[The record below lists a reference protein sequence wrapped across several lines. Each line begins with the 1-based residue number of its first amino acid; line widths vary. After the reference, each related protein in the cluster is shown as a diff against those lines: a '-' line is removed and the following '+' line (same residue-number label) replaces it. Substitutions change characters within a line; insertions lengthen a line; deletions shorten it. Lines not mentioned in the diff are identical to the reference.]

1 MHGILQIGIITFFCH
16 SLYVVFLRHSSMKAR
31 KSMKKRFVSLLVAL
45 SITLTFLPIGA
56 VAAPTNEI
64 IQGNLKYT
72 VNNYTV
78 NDGGESVTVSGI
90 SESTSEKPTHLTIES
105 SISSNGKN
113 YTVTEIGNW
122 AFEEWNTLTEVTLPH
137 TVEIIGF
144 QAFFNCSNLTN
155 VTIPEG
161 VRKIGQIAFNGCSQ
175 LTSITIPGT
184 IEVMTMAFSG
194 NTALS
199 HVTLTNGISEISSS
213 AFEGCTGLTE
223 VEIPASVNEIRQDA
237 FNGCTNLSDVKY
249 NGHKTDWDKVTVKT
263 GNDTLTSK
271 VQYLCD
277 INFDLDGGTVNGS
290 DTMATQTVY
299 SNEKLGTAKCY
310 QNDQTFKIPI
320 APQKEGYTFLG
331 WYQQDATAPTD
342 PAEYVAS
349 DNVTFTAKWSQ
360 IYDVAFDANAN
371 GDTVT
376 RMPSTQKV
384 PETTTASL
392 PTITPQRTGYDFDG
406 WYTQAEGGTK
416 YTFTEAVSSNITL
429 YAHWNAHSHTVTLEN
444 DENKETNSYDYGS
457 SVSVPTPT
465 KKTGYNFNHWEVT
478 VPDGETAP
486 SLNGP
491 DENGNYSFSMPD
503 YDIIL
508 TAKWTQKDVI
518 DPDVDLKFDA
528 ATGEVTSN
536 NPQVNADDIINR
548 KFYDDKGNE
557 VPGEKLNDRG
567 LPMEPG
573 DYIVKVDVKETE
585 KTAPANQITGN
596 QIKWSYNV
604 PQEEE
609 KVTYTL
615 SLLGGIAK
623 VNGKD
628 TTINDNGDIT
638 IEKGATVEVT
648 FDKSILSDAQTFD
661 QWTIKPASVL
671 NAVDPKAETIT
682 FTMPG
687 ENVII
692 EAMTKDAS
700 IEEEPNIL
708 GTTLIIGTAAAGT
721 AVLAYQTY
729 QLGTEFYLICT
740 LPTGTA
746 IPTNRGELAELVW
759 NNAGKPEPA
768 AVLNANATETD
779 KAITWAVENDLLKA
793 AKNNGETY
801 EATDPVS
808 RTEVIK
814 AWNQVQAFKK

>member
-1 MHGILQIGIITFFCH
+1 
-16 SLYVVFLRHSSMKAR
+16 
-31 KSMKKRFVSLLVAL
+31 MKKRFVSLLVAL

-56 VAAPTNEI
+56 VAAAPIKFTD
-64 IQGNLKYT
+64 GNLKYT
-72 VNNYTV
+72 VNA
-78 NDGGESVTVSGI
+78 DGQSVTVSG
-90 SESTSEKPTHLTIES
+90 TSGSPTQLTIES
-105 SISSNGKN
+105 SISYKDKN
-113 YTVTEIGNW
+113 YTVTKIAMW
-122 AFEEWNTLTEVTLPH
+122 AFNKCNSLTEVTIPN
-137 TVEIIGF
+137 TVIEIDY
-144 QAFFNCSNLTN
+144 QAFYYCPNLKK
-155 VTIPEG
+155 VTIHEG
-161 VRKIGQIAFNGCSQ
+161 VKTIGQTAFIGCTQ
-175 LTSITIPGT
+175 LTSITIPST
-184 IEVMTMAFSG
+184 ITDMDQAFSG

-199 HVTLTNGISEISSS
+199 HVTLTNGISNISNM
-213 AFEGCTGLTE
+213 AFKGCTGLTE
-223 VEIPASVNEIRQDA
+223 IKVPISVEQICPGA
-237 FNGCTNLSDVKY
+237 FNGCTNLKSVLLEKNIKIINVNAFKDCTNLSDVKY
-249 NGHKTDWDKVTVKT
+249 NGYKTDWDKVTVNTT

-277 INFDLDGGTVNGS
+277 INFDLNGGTINGS
-290 DTMATQTVY
+290 GTMDKQTVY
-299 SNEKLGTAKCY
+299 SNEKLGTASV
-310 QNDQTFKIPI
+310 
-320 APQKEGYTFLG
+320 
-331 WYQQDATAPTD
+331 PTT
-342 PAEYVAS
+342 P
-349 DNVTFTAKWSQ
+349 
-360 IYDVAFDANAN
+360 
-371 GDTVT
+371 
-376 RMPSTQKV
+376 
-384 PETTTASL
+384 
-392 PTITPQRTGYDFDG
+392 PQRTGYDFDG

-416 YTFTEAVSSNITL
+416 YTFTEAVSSNIIL

-503 YDIIL
+503 YDITL

-528 ATGEVTSN
+528 VTGEVTSN
-536 NPQVNADDIINR
+536 NTQVNADDIINR

-567 LPMEPG
+567 LPTEPG

-585 KTAPANQITGN
+585 NTAPANQITGN

-604 PQEEE
+604 PQKEE

-628 TTINDNGDIT
+628 ATINDNGDIT

-671 NAVDPKAETIT
+671 NAVEPKAETIT

-729 QLGTEFYLICT
+729 QLGTEFYLICA

-779 KAITWAVENDLLKA
+779 KAIAWAVENDLLKA

>member
-1 MHGILQIGIITFFCH
+1 MRGILQIGIITFFCH
-16 SLYVVFLRHSSMKAR
+16 TFYVVFLRHSSMKAR

-45 SITLTFLPIGA
+45 SITLTFLPMGA
-56 VAAPTNEI
+56 VAAAPNKITKGDLI
-64 IQGNLKYT
+64 YT
-72 VNNYTV
+72 VNA
-78 NDGGESVTVSGI
+78 DGESVTVSG
-90 SESTSEKPTHLTIES
+90 TSRKPTQLTIGS
-105 SISSNGKN
+105 SISDGNGKS
-113 YTVTEIGNW
+113 YTVTKIGMG
-122 AFEEWNTLTEVTLPH
+122 AFNNVRNTLTEVTLPP
-137 TVEIIGF
+137 TLDEIEDS
-144 QAFFNCSNLTN
+144 AFFKCSSLTEI
-155 VTIPEG
+155 TIPEG
-161 VRKIGQIAFNGCSQ
+161 VTKIGANAFYGCSQ
-175 LTSITIPGT
+175 LTSITIPST
-184 IEVMTMAFSG
+184 IKNMDAAFPS
-194 NTALS
+194 NPKLS
-199 HVTLTNGISEISSS
+199 QVTLTNGIYRISSS
-213 AFEGCTGLTE
+213 AFKDCTGLTE
-223 VEIPASVNEIRQDA
+223 IKVPTSVYEICSDA
-237 FNGCTNLSDVKY
+237 FNGCTGLTSVTLEKGINIINSNAFKDCTELNDVKY
-249 NGHKTDWDKVTVKT
+249 NGYKTDWEKVRVNNA

-277 INFDLDGGTVNGS
+277 INFDLDGGTINGS

-310 QNDQTFKIPI
+310 PNDQPFVVPTDPVR
-320 APQKEGYTFLG
+320 EGYTFLG
-331 WYQQDATAPTD
+331 WY
-342 PAEYVAS
+342 
-349 DNVTFTAKWSQ
+349 
-360 IYDVAFDANAN
+360 
-371 GDTVT
+371 
-376 RMPSTQKV
+376 
-384 PETTTASL
+384 
-392 PTITPQRTGYDFDG
+392 
-406 WYTQAEGGTK
+406 TQAEGGIK

-528 ATGEVTSN
+528 VTGEVTSN

-567 LPMEPG
+567 LPTEPG

-585 KTAPANQITGN
+585 NTAPANQVTGN

-604 PQEEE
+604 PQKEE

-671 NAVDPKAETIT
+671 NAVEPKAETIT

-729 QLGTEFYLICT
+729 QLGTEFYLICA

-746 IPTNRGELAELVW
+746 IPTNRGELAALVW

-779 KAITWAVENDLLKA
+779 KAIAWAVENDLLKA
-793 AKNNGETY
+793 AKSNGETY

>member
-1 MHGILQIGIITFFCH
+1 
-16 SLYVVFLRHSSMKAR
+16 
-31 KSMKKRFVSLLVAL
+31 MKKRFVSLLVAL

-56 VAAPTNEI
+56 VAAAPI
-64 IQGNLKYT
+64 KIGNLKYT
-72 VNNYTV
+72 VNA
-78 NDGGESVTVSGI
+78 DGKSVTVSG
-90 SESTSEKPTHLTIES
+90 TLRNPRHLTIES
-105 SISSNGKN
+105 SISYKDKN
-113 YTVTEIGNW
+113 YTVTKIGMG
-122 AFEEWNTLTEVTLPH
+122 AFNSTLEEVTLPP
-137 TVEIIGF
+137 TLDEIEDS
-144 QAFFNCSNLTN
+144 AFFKCSSLTEI
-155 VTIPEG
+155 TIPEG
-161 VRKIGQIAFNGCSQ
+161 VTKIGTNAFYGCSQ
-175 LTSITIPGT
+175 LTSITIPRT
-184 IEVMTMAFSG
+184 IKNMDAAFPS
-194 NTALS
+194 NPKLS
-199 HVTLTNGISEISSS
+199 QVTLTNGIYGISSS
-213 AFEGCTGLTE
+213 AFKDCTGLTE
-223 VEIPASVNEIRQDA
+223 IKVPTSVYEICSDA
-237 FNGCTNLSDVKY
+237 FNGCTGLTSVTLEKGINIINRNAFKDCTNLNDVKY
-249 NGHKTDWDKVTVKT
+249 NGHKTDWENVRVNIA

-277 INFDLDGGTVNGS
+277 INFDLNGGTINGS
-290 DTMATQTVY
+290 NTVNKQTVY

-310 QNDQTFKIPI
+310 PNGQPFVVPSDPVR
-320 APQKEGYTFLG
+320 EGYTFL
-331 WYQQDATAPTD
+331 
-342 PAEYVAS
+342 
-349 DNVTFTAKWSQ
+349 
-360 IYDVAFDANAN
+360 
-371 GDTVT
+371 
-376 RMPSTQKV
+376 
-384 PETTTASL
+384 
-392 PTITPQRTGYDFDG
+392 G

-416 YTFTEAVSSNITL
+416 YTFTEAVSSNIIL

-503 YDIIL
+503 YDITL

-567 LPMEPG
+567 LPTEPG

-585 KTAPANQITGN
+585 KTAPANQVTGN

-604 PQEEE
+604 PQKEE

-661 QWTIKPASVL
+661 QWTIKPVSVL

-729 QLGTEFYLICT
+729 QLGTEFYLICA

-779 KAITWAVENDLLKA
+779 KAIAWAVENDLLKA

>member
-1 MHGILQIGIITFFCH
+1 
-16 SLYVVFLRHSSMKAR
+16 
-31 KSMKKRFVSLLVAL
+31 MKKRFVSLLVAL
-45 SITLTFLPIGA
+45 SITLTFLPMGA
-56 VAAPTNEI
+56 VAATRITKE
-64 IQGNLKYT
+64 NLKYT
-72 VNNYTV
+72 VNA
-78 NDGGESVTVSGI
+78 DGQSVTVSG
-90 SESTSEKPTHLTIES
+90 TSGKPTQLTIES
-105 SISSNGKN
+105 SISDKDKN
-113 YTVTEIGNW
+113 YTVTKIATW
-122 AFEEWNTLTEVTLPH
+122 AFNACNTLTEVTLPN
-137 TVEIIGF
+137 TVDEIGY
-144 QAFFNCSNLTN
+144 QAFFKCSNLTK
-155 VTIPEG
+155 VIIPEG
-161 VRKIGQIAFNGCSQ
+161 VTKIGQAAFYGCSQ
-175 LTSITIPGT
+175 LTSITIPST
-184 IEVMTMAFSG
+184 ITNMDTAFSG

-199 HVTLTNGISEISSS
+199 HVTLTNGISKISSN
-213 AFEGCTGLTE
+213 AFERCTGLTE
-223 VEIPASVNEIRQDA
+223 VEIPASVDQICPFA
-237 FNGCTNLSDVKY
+237 FNGCTNLKRVLLEKNIKTINVNAFKDCTNLSDVKY
-249 NGHKTDWDKVTVKT
+249 NGYKTDWDKVTVNTT

-290 DTMATQTVY
+290 NTVDKQTVY

-310 QNDQTFKIPI
+310 PNDQPFVVPTDPVR
-320 APQKEGYTFLG
+320 EGYTFL
-331 WYQQDATAPTD
+331 
-342 PAEYVAS
+342 
-349 DNVTFTAKWSQ
+349 
-360 IYDVAFDANAN
+360 
-371 GDTVT
+371 
-376 RMPSTQKV
+376 
-384 PETTTASL
+384 
-392 PTITPQRTGYDFDG
+392 G

-444 DENKETNSYDYGS
+444 DENKKTNSYDYGS

-503 YDIIL
+503 YDITL

-528 ATGEVTSN
+528 VTGEVTSN
-536 NPQVNADDIINR
+536 NTQVNADDIINR
-548 KFYDDKGNE
+548 KFYDDKGKE

-567 LPMEPG
+567 LPTEPG

-585 KTAPANQITGN
+585 NTAPANQITGN

-604 PQEEE
+604 PQKEE

-628 TTINDNGDIT
+628 ATINDNGDIT

-648 FDKSILSDAQTFD
+648 FDNSILTDAQTID

-671 NAVDPKAETIT
+671 NAVEPKAETIT

-729 QLGTEFYLICT
+729 QLGTEFYLICA

-746 IPTNRGELAELVW
+746 IPTNRGELAALVW

-779 KAITWAVENDLLKA
+779 KAIAWAVENDLLKA
-793 AKNNGETY
+793 AKSNGETY

>member
-1 MHGILQIGIITFFCH
+1 MRGILQIGIITFFCH
-16 SLYVVFLRHSSMKAR
+16 SLYVVFLRHQSMKAG

-56 VAAPTNEI
+56 VAATPI
-64 IQGNLKYT
+64 RIGNLKYT
-72 VNNYTV
+72 VNA
-78 NDGGESVTVSGI
+78 DGESVTVSG
-90 SESTSEKPTHLTIES
+90 TSGNPTQLNIES
-105 SISSNGKN
+105 SISSNGRN
-113 YTVTEIGNW
+113 YTVTEIATW
-122 AFEEWNTLTEVTLPH
+122 AFNKCNTLTEVTLPN
-137 TVEIIGF
+137 TVDEIGY

-161 VRKIGQIAFNGCSQ
+161 VTKIGQAAFYGCSQ
-175 LTSITIPGT
+175 LTSITIPST
-184 IEVMTMAFSG
+184 ITDMDTAFSG

-199 HVTLTNGISEISSS
+199 QVTLTNGIPKISSH
-213 AFEGCTGLTE
+213 AFERCTELREIKVPISVDEICPFAFNGCTGLT
-223 VEIPASVNEIRQDA
+223 SVTLEKGINIINSNA
-237 FNGCTNLSDVKY
+237 FKDCTELNDVKY
-249 NGHKTDWDKVTVKT
+249 NGYKTDWEKVRVNNA

-277 INFDLDGGTVNGS
+277 INFDLNGGTINGS

-310 QNDQTFKIPI
+310 PNGQPFVVPSDPVR
-320 APQKEGYTFLG
+320 EGYTFL
-331 WYQQDATAPTD
+331 
-342 PAEYVAS
+342 
-349 DNVTFTAKWSQ
+349 
-360 IYDVAFDANAN
+360 
-371 GDTVT
+371 
-376 RMPSTQKV
+376 
-384 PETTTASL
+384 
-392 PTITPQRTGYDFDG
+392 G

-416 YTFTEAVSSNITL
+416 YTFTEAVSSNIIL

-503 YDIIL
+503 YDITL

-528 ATGEVTSN
+528 VTGEVTSN
-536 NPQVNADDIINR
+536 TANINADDIINK
-548 KFYDDKGNE
+548 KFYDEKGNE
-557 VPGEKLNDRG
+557 VPSEKLNDRG
-567 LPMEPG
+567 LPTEPG

-585 KTAPANQITGN
+585 NTAPANQVTGN

-604 PQEEE
+604 PQKEE

-729 QLGTEFYLICT
+729 QLGTEFYLICA
-740 LPTGTA
+740 LPTDTA

-779 KAITWAVENDLLKA
+779 KAIAWAVENDLLKA

>member
-1 MHGILQIGIITFFCH
+1 MPYTIEAAQDGCYPGTTVLVNKFDLHTQKELNAVESVLVTAKTIQWSENPRCAAFDFEHYKAIHRHLFGELYDWAGQVRMVNLSKKGTQFCPVEEIPRV
-16 SLYVVFLRHSSMKAR
+16 SAAIFKRLAQNNLLCGLARNDFIAALVDLYQR
-31 KSMKKRFVSLLVAL
+31 
-45 SITLTFLPIGA
+45 
-56 VAAPTNEI
+56 TNE
-64 IQGNLKYT
+64 LH
-72 VNNYTV
+72 
-78 NDGGESVTVSGI
+78 
-90 SESTSEKPTHLTIES
+90 P
-105 SISSNGKN
+105 
-113 YTVTEIGNW
+113 
-122 AFEEWNTLTEVTLPH
+122 FR
-137 TVEIIGF
+137 
-144 QAFFNCSNLTN
+144 
-155 VTIPEG
+155 EG
-161 VRKIGQIAFNGCSQ
+161 VTKIGQAAFYGCSQ
-175 LTSITIPGT
+175 LTSITIPST
-184 IEVMTMAFSG
+184 ITDMDTAFSG

-199 HVTLTNGISEISSS
+199 QVTLTNGIPKISSH
-213 AFEGCTGLTE
+213 AFERCTELREIKVPISVDEICPFAFNGCTGLT
-223 VEIPASVNEIRQDA
+223 SVTLEKGINIINSNA
-237 FNGCTNLSDVKY
+237 FKDCTELNDVKY
-249 NGHKTDWDKVTVKT
+249 NGYKTDWEKVRVNNA

-277 INFDLDGGTVNGS
+277 INFDLDGGTINGS

-310 QNDQTFKIPI
+310 PNDQPFVVPTDPVR
-320 APQKEGYTFLG
+320 EGYTFLG
-331 WYQQDATAPTD
+331 WY
-342 PAEYVAS
+342 
-349 DNVTFTAKWSQ
+349 
-360 IYDVAFDANAN
+360 
-371 GDTVT
+371 
-376 RMPSTQKV
+376 
-384 PETTTASL
+384 
-392 PTITPQRTGYDFDG
+392 
-406 WYTQAEGGTK
+406 TQAEGGIK

-528 ATGEVTSN
+528 VTGEVTSN
-536 NPQVNADDIINR
+536 NAKVNADDIINK

-567 LPMEPG
+567 LPTEPG

-585 KTAPANQITGN
+585 NTAPANQVTGN

-604 PQEEE
+604 PQKEE

-729 QLGTEFYLICT
+729 QLGTEFYLICA

-779 KAITWAVENDLLKA
+779 KAIAWAVENDLLKA

>member
-1 MHGILQIGIITFFCH
+1 
-16 SLYVVFLRHSSMKAR
+16 
-31 KSMKKRFVSLLVAL
+31 MKKRFVSLLVAL
-45 SITLTFLPIGA
+45 SITLTFLPMGA
-56 VAAPTNEI
+56 VAATKI
-64 IQGNLKYT
+64 TKGNLKYT
-72 VNNYTV
+72 VNA
-78 NDGGESVTVSGI
+78 DGKSVTVSG
-90 SESTSEKPTHLTIES
+90 TSGKPTQLTIES
-105 SISSNGKN
+105 SISYKDKN
-113 YTVTEIGNW
+113 YTVTKIATW
-122 AFEEWNTLTEVTLPH
+122 AFNACNTLTEVTLPN
-137 TVEIIGF
+137 TVDEIGY
-144 QAFFNCSNLTN
+144 QAFFKCSNLTK
-155 VTIPEG
+155 VIIPEG
-161 VRKIGQIAFNGCSQ
+161 VTKIGQAAFYGCSQ

-184 IEVMTMAFSG
+184 VTEMDSAFSG
-194 NTALS
+194 STALS
-199 HVTLTNGISEISSS
+199 QVTLTNGIPKISSH
-213 AFEGCTGLTE
+213 AFERCTELR
-223 VEIPASVNEIRQDA
+223 EIKVPISVDEICPFA
-237 FNGCTNLSDVKY
+237 FNGCTSLKSVLLEKNIKTINVNAFKDCTNLSDVKY
-249 NGHKTDWDKVTVKT
+249 NGYKTDWDRVTVNTT

-277 INFDLDGGTVNGS
+277 ITFDLNGGTINGS
-290 DTMATQTVY
+290 GTMDKQTVY
-299 SNEKLGTAKCY
+299 SNEKLGTASV
-310 QNDQTFKIPI
+310 
-320 APQKEGYTFLG
+320 
-331 WYQQDATAPTD
+331 PTT
-342 PAEYVAS
+342 P
-349 DNVTFTAKWSQ
+349 
-360 IYDVAFDANAN
+360 
-371 GDTVT
+371 
-376 RMPSTQKV
+376 
-384 PETTTASL
+384 
-392 PTITPQRTGYDFDG
+392 PQRTGYTFLG

-444 DENKETNSYDYGS
+444 DENKKTNSYDYGS

-503 YDIIL
+503 YDITL

-528 ATGEVTSN
+528 VTGEVTSN
-536 NPQVNADDIINR
+536 NTQVNADDIINR

-567 LPMEPG
+567 LPTEPG

-585 KTAPANQITGN
+585 NTAPANQITGN

-604 PQEEE
+604 PQKEE

-628 TTINDNGDIT
+628 ATINDNGDIT

-671 NAVDPKAETIT
+671 NAVEPKAETIT

-729 QLGTEFYLICT
+729 QLGTEFYLICA

-779 KAITWAVENDLLKA
+779 KAIAWAVENDLLKA

-814 AWNQVQAFKK
+814 AWNQVQTFKK

>member
-1 MHGILQIGIITFFCH
+1 
-16 SLYVVFLRHSSMKAR
+16 
-31 KSMKKRFVSLLVAL
+31 MKKRFVSLLVAL
-45 SITLTFLPIGA
+45 SITLTFLPMGA
-56 VAAPTNEI
+56 VAAAPIKFTD
-64 IQGNLKYT
+64 GNLKYK
-72 VNNYTV
+72 VNA
-78 NDGGESVTVSGI
+78 DGQSVTVSG
-90 SESTSEKPTHLTIES
+90 TSGSPTQLTIES
-105 SISSNGKN
+105 SISYKDKN
-113 YTVTEIGNW
+113 YTVTKIAMW
-122 AFEEWNTLTEVTLPH
+122 AFNKCNSLTEVTIPN
-137 TVEIIGF
+137 TVIEIDY
-144 QAFFNCSNLTN
+144 QAFYYCPNLKK
-155 VTIPEG
+155 VTIHEG
-161 VRKIGQIAFNGCSQ
+161 VKTIGQTAFIGCTQ
-175 LTSITIPGT
+175 LTSITIPST
-184 IEVMTMAFSG
+184 ITDMDQAFSG

-199 HVTLTNGISEISSS
+199 HVTLTNGISNISSM
-213 AFEGCTGLTE
+213 AFKGCTGLTE
-223 VEIPASVNEIRQDA
+223 IKVPESVGQIGPNA
-237 FNGCTNLSDVKY
+237 FNGCTNLKRVLLEKNIKTININAFKDCTNLSDVKY
-249 NGHKTDWDKVTVKT
+249 NGHKKDWDNVTVNNA

-277 INFDLDGGTVNGS
+277 INFDLNGGTINGS

-299 SNEKLGTAKCY
+299 SNEKLGTAS
-310 QNDQTFKIPI
+310 
-320 APQKEGYTFLG
+320 
-331 WYQQDATAPTD
+331 
-342 PAEYVAS
+342 V
-349 DNVTFTAKWSQ
+349 
-360 IYDVAFDANAN
+360 
-371 GDTVT
+371 
-376 RMPSTQKV
+376 
-384 PETTTASL
+384 

-416 YTFTEAVSSNITL
+416 YTFTEAVSSNIIL
-429 YAHWNAHSHTVTLEN
+429 YAHWNAHSHTVTLKN

-503 YDIIL
+503 YDITL

-536 NPQVNADDIINR
+536 NAKVNADDIINR

-567 LPMEPG
+567 LPTEPG

-585 KTAPANQITGN
+585 NTAPANQITGN
-596 QIKWSYNV
+596 QIKWSYKV
-604 PQEEE
+604 PQKEE

-628 TTINDNGDIT
+628 TTINDNGNIT

-671 NAVDPKAETIT
+671 SAVEPKAETIT

-729 QLGTEFYLICT
+729 QLGTEFYLICA

-779 KAITWAVENDLLKA
+779 KAIAWAVENDLLKA

>member
-1 MHGILQIGIITFFCH
+1 
-16 SLYVVFLRHSSMKAR
+16 
-31 KSMKKRFVSLLVAL
+31 MKKRFVSLLVAL
-45 SITLTFLPIGA
+45 SITLTFLPMGA
-56 VAAPTNEI
+56 VAAAPIKFTD
-64 IQGNLKYT
+64 GNLI
-72 VNNYTV
+72 YTV
-78 NDGGESVTVSGI
+78 NDDGESVTVSG
-90 SESTSEKPTHLTIES
+90 TSGKPRHLTIES
-105 SISSNGKN
+105 SISDKDKN
-113 YTVTEIGNW
+113 YTVTKIAMW
-122 AFEEWNTLTEVTLPH
+122 AFNNARNTLTEVTLPN
-137 TVEIIGF
+137 TVDEIGY
-144 QAFFNCSNLTN
+144 QAFFKCSNLTK
-155 VTIPEG
+155 VIIPEG
-161 VRKIGQIAFNGCSQ
+161 VTKIGQAAFYGCSQ
-175 LTSITIPGT
+175 LTSITIPST
-184 IEVMTMAFSG
+184 ITNMDTAFSG

-199 HVTLTNGISEISSS
+199 HVTLTNGISKISSN
-213 AFEGCTGLTE
+213 AFERCTGLTE
-223 VEIPASVNEIRQDA
+223 VEIPASVDQICPFA
-237 FNGCTNLSDVKY
+237 FNGCTNLKRVLLEKNIKTINVNAFKDCTNLSDVKY
-249 NGHKTDWDKVTVKT
+249 NGYKTDWDKVTVNTT

-277 INFDLDGGTVNGS
+277 INFDLNGGTINGS

-299 SNEKLGTAKCY
+299 SNEKLGTA
-310 QNDQTFKIPI
+310 NV
-320 APQKEGYTFLG
+320 
-331 WYQQDATAPTD
+331 PTT
-342 PAEYVAS
+342 P
-349 DNVTFTAKWSQ
+349 
-360 IYDVAFDANAN
+360 
-371 GDTVT
+371 
-376 RMPSTQKV
+376 
-384 PETTTASL
+384 
-392 PTITPQRTGYDFDG
+392 PQRTGYDFDG

-444 DENKETNSYDYGS
+444 DENKKTNSYDYGS

-503 YDIIL
+503 YDITL

-518 DPDVDLKFDA
+518 DPDVALKFDVV
-528 ATGEVTSN
+528 TGEVTSN
-536 NPQVNADDIINR
+536 NTQVNADDIINR

-567 LPMEPG
+567 LPTEPG

-585 KTAPANQITGN
+585 NTAPANQITGN

-604 PQEEE
+604 PQKEE

-628 TTINDNGDIT
+628 ATINDNGDIT

-671 NAVDPKAETIT
+671 NAVEPKAETIT

-729 QLGTEFYLICT
+729 QLGTEFYLICA

-746 IPTNRGELAELVW
+746 IPTNRGELAALVW

-779 KAITWAVENDLLKA
+779 KAIAWAVENDLLKA
-793 AKNNGETY
+793 AKSNGETY

>member
-16 SLYVVFLRHSSMKAR
+16 SLYVVFLRHQSMKAG

-56 VAAPTNEI
+56 VAAAPI
-64 IQGNLKYT
+64 KIGNLKYT
-72 VNNYTV
+72 VNA
-78 NDGGESVTVSGI
+78 DGKSVTVSG
-90 SESTSEKPTHLTIES
+90 TSRNPKQLTIES
-105 SISSNGKN
+105 SISDGNGN
-113 YTVTEIGNW
+113 SYTVTKIGMG
-122 AFEEWNTLTEVTLPH
+122 AFNSTLEEVTLPP
-137 TVEIIGF
+137 TLDEIEDS
-144 QAFFNCSNLTN
+144 AFFKCSSLTEI
-155 VTIPEG
+155 TIPEG
-161 VRKIGQIAFNGCSQ
+161 VTKIGTNAFYGCSQ
-175 LTSITIPGT
+175 LTSITIPST
-184 IEVMTMAFSG
+184 IKNMDTAFPS
-194 NTALS
+194 NPKLS
-199 HVTLTNGISEISSS
+199 QVTLTNGIYRISSS
-213 AFEGCTGLTE
+213 AFKDCTGLTE
-223 VEIPASVNEIRQDA
+223 IKIPTSVYEICSDA
-237 FNGCTNLSDVKY
+237 FNGCTGLTSVTLEKGINIINRNAFKDCTKLNDVKY
-249 NGHKTDWDKVTVKT
+249 NGHKTDWENVRVNIA
-263 GNDTLTSK
+263 GNDTLTSR

-277 INFDLDGGTVNGS
+277 INFDLNGGTINGS
-290 DTMATQTVY
+290 NTVNKQTVY

-310 QNDQTFKIPI
+310 PNGQPFVVPSDPVR
-320 APQKEGYTFLG
+320 EGYTFL
-331 WYQQDATAPTD
+331 
-342 PAEYVAS
+342 
-349 DNVTFTAKWSQ
+349 
-360 IYDVAFDANAN
+360 
-371 GDTVT
+371 
-376 RMPSTQKV
+376 
-384 PETTTASL
+384 
-392 PTITPQRTGYDFDG
+392 G

-503 YDIIL
+503 YDITL

-536 NPQVNADDIINR
+536 NTKVNADDIINR

-567 LPMEPG
+567 LPTEPG

-585 KTAPANQITGN
+585 KTAPANQVTGN

-729 QLGTEFYLICT
+729 QLGTEFYLICA

-779 KAITWAVENDLLKA
+779 KAIAWAVENDLLKA

-801 EATDPVS
+801 EATDPVN

>member
-16 SLYVVFLRHSSMKAR
+16 SLYVVFLRHQSMKAG

-56 VAAPTNEI
+56 VAATPI
-64 IQGNLKYT
+64 RIGNLKYT
-72 VNNYTV
+72 VNA
-78 NDGGESVTVSGI
+78 DGESVTVSG
-90 SESTSEKPTHLTIES
+90 TSGNPTQLNIES
-105 SISSNGKN
+105 SISSNGRN
-113 YTVTEIGNW
+113 YTVTEIATW
-122 AFEEWNTLTEVTLPH
+122 AFNKCNTLTEVTLPN
-137 TVEIIGF
+137 TVDEIGY

-161 VRKIGQIAFNGCSQ
+161 VTKIGQAAFYGCSQ
-175 LTSITIPGT
+175 LTSITIPST
-184 IEVMTMAFSG
+184 ITDMDTAFSG

-199 HVTLTNGISEISSS
+199 QVTLTNGIPKISSH
-213 AFEGCTGLTE
+213 AFERCTELREIKVPISVDEICPFAFNGCTGLT
-223 VEIPASVNEIRQDA
+223 SVTLEKGINIINSNA
-237 FNGCTNLSDVKY
+237 FKDCTELNDVKY
-249 NGHKTDWDKVTVKT
+249 NGYKTDWEKVRVNNA

-277 INFDLDGGTVNGS
+277 INFDLDGGTINGS

-310 QNDQTFKIPI
+310 PNDQPFVVPTDPVR
-320 APQKEGYTFLG
+320 EGYTFL
-331 WYQQDATAPTD
+331 
-342 PAEYVAS
+342 S
-349 DNVTFTAKWSQ
+349 
-360 IYDVAFDANAN
+360 
-371 GDTVT
+371 
-376 RMPSTQKV
+376 
-384 PETTTASL
+384 
-392 PTITPQRTGYDFDG
+392 
-406 WYTQAEGGTK
+406 WYTQAEGGIK

-528 ATGEVTSN
+528 VTGEVTSN
-536 NPQVNADDIINR
+536 NAKVNADDIINK

-567 LPMEPG
+567 LPTEPG

-585 KTAPANQITGN
+585 NTAPANQVTGN

-604 PQEEE
+604 PQKEE

-729 QLGTEFYLICT
+729 QLGTEFYLICA

-779 KAITWAVENDLLKA
+779 KAIAWAVENDLLKA

>member
-1 MHGILQIGIITFFCH
+1 
-16 SLYVVFLRHSSMKAR
+16 
-31 KSMKKRFVSLLVAL
+31 MKKRFVSLLVAL

-56 VAAPTNEI
+56 VAATPNKFTDD
-64 IQGNLKYT
+64 NLKYK
-72 VNNYTV
+72 VNV
-78 NDGGESVTVSGI
+78 DGESVTVSG
-90 SESTSEKPTHLTIES
+90 TSRIKPTRLNIES
-105 SISSNGKN
+105 SISDGNGKS
-113 YTVTEIGNW
+113 YTVTKIGEW
-122 AFEEWNTLTEVTLPH
+122 AFNKCNSLTEVTIPN
-137 TVEIIGF
+137 TVIEIDH
-144 QAFFNCSNLTN
+144 QAFFYCSNLKK
-155 VTIPEG
+155 VTIHEG
-161 VRKIGQIAFNGCSQ
+161 VKTIGPTAFIGCTQ

-184 IEVMTMAFSG
+184 VTKMDSAFSG
-194 NTALS
+194 STALS
-199 HVTLTNGISEISSS
+199 QVTLTNGIPKISSNAFSGCTSLTQVKIPASVDEVCPS
-213 AFEGCTGLTE
+213 AFDGCTGLT
-223 VEIPASVNEIRQDA
+223 SVTLEKGIRIINIYA
-237 FNGCTNLSDVKY
+237 FNNCSKLTDVKY
-249 NGHKTDWDKVTVKT
+249 NGYKADWDKVTVNKT
-263 GNDTLTSK
+263 GNDTLTRK

-277 INFDLDGGTVNGS
+277 INFDLNGGTINGS
-290 DTMATQTVY
+290 DTMETQTVY

-310 QNDQTFKIPI
+310 PNDQPFVVPTDPVR
-320 APQKEGYTFLG
+320 EGYTFL
-331 WYQQDATAPTD
+331 
-342 PAEYVAS
+342 
-349 DNVTFTAKWSQ
+349 
-360 IYDVAFDANAN
+360 
-371 GDTVT
+371 
-376 RMPSTQKV
+376 
-384 PETTTASL
+384 
-392 PTITPQRTGYDFDG
+392 G

-416 YTFTEAVSSNITL
+416 YTFTEAVSNNITL
-429 YAHWNAHSHTVTLEN
+429 YAHWDAHSHTVTLEN

-503 YDIIL
+503 YDITL

-536 NPQVNADDIINR
+536 STQVNADDIINR

-567 LPMEPG
+567 LPTEPG

-585 KTAPANQITGN
+585 NTAPANQVTGN

-604 PQEEE
+604 PQKEE

-729 QLGTEFYLICT
+729 QLGTEFYLICA

-779 KAITWAVENDLLKA
+779 KAIAWAVENDLLKA

-814 AWNQVQAFKK
+814 AWNQVHAFKK

>member
-1 MHGILQIGIITFFCH
+1 
-16 SLYVVFLRHSSMKAR
+16 
-31 KSMKKRFVSLLVAL
+31 MKKRFVSLLVAL

-56 VAAPTNEI
+56 VAAAPIKFTN
-64 IQGNLKYT
+64 GNLKYT
-72 VNNYTV
+72 VNA
-78 NDGGESVTVSGI
+78 DGESVTVSG
-90 SESTSEKPTHLTIES
+90 TLRNPTQLNIES
-105 SISSNGKN
+105 SILYNGTN
-113 YTVTEIGNW
+113 YTVTKIATW
-122 AFEEWNTLTEVTLPH
+122 AFYDARNTLTEVTLPN
-137 TVEIIGF
+137 TVDEIGY
-144 QAFFNCSNLTN
+144 QAFFKCSNLTN

-161 VRKIGQIAFNGCSQ
+161 VKKIGQAAFYGCSQ
-175 LTSITIPGT
+175 LTSITIPST
-184 IEVMTMAFSG
+184 ITDMDTAFSG

-199 HVTLTNGISEISSS
+199 HVTLTNGISKISSN
-213 AFEGCTGLTE
+213 AFERCTGLTE
-223 VEIPASVNEIRQDA
+223 VEIPASVDQICPFA
-237 FNGCTNLSDVKY
+237 FNGCTNLKRVLLEKNIKTINVNAFKDCTNLSDVKY
-249 NGHKTDWDKVTVKT
+249 NGYKTDWDRVTVNTT

-277 INFDLDGGTVNGS
+277 INFDLNGGTINGS

-299 SNEKLGTAKCY
+299 SNEKLGTA
-310 QNDQTFKIPI
+310 NV
-320 APQKEGYTFLG
+320 
-331 WYQQDATAPTD
+331 PTT
-342 PAEYVAS
+342 P
-349 DNVTFTAKWSQ
+349 
-360 IYDVAFDANAN
+360 
-371 GDTVT
+371 
-376 RMPSTQKV
+376 
-384 PETTTASL
+384 
-392 PTITPQRTGYDFDG
+392 PQRTGYDFDG

-416 YTFTEAVSSNITL
+416 YTFTEAVSSNIIL

-444 DENKETNSYDYGS
+444 DENKKTNSYDYGS

-503 YDIIL
+503 YDITL

-528 ATGEVTSN
+528 VTGEVTSN
-536 NPQVNADDIINR
+536 NTQVNADDIINR

-567 LPMEPG
+567 LPTEPG

-585 KTAPANQITGN
+585 NTAPANQITGN

-604 PQEEE
+604 PQKEE

-628 TTINDNGDIT
+628 ATINDNGDIT

-671 NAVDPKAETIT
+671 NAVEPKAETIT

-729 QLGTEFYLICT
+729 QLGTEFYLICA

-746 IPTNRGELAELVW
+746 IPTNRGELAALVW

-779 KAITWAVENDLLKA
+779 KAIAWAVENDLLKA
-793 AKNNGETY
+793 AKSNGETY

>member
-16 SLYVVFLRHSSMKAR
+16 SLYVVFLRHQSMKAG

-56 VAAPTNEI
+56 VAATPNKFTDE
-64 IQGNLKYT
+64 NLKYK
-72 VNNYTV
+72 VNA
-78 NDGGESVTVSGI
+78 DGESVTVSG
-90 SESTSEKPTHLTIES
+90 TSRIKPTRLNIES
-105 SISSNGKN
+105 SISDGNGKS
-113 YTVTEIGNW
+113 YTVTKIGEW
-122 AFEEWNTLTEVTLPH
+122 AFNKCNSLTEVTIPN
-137 TVEIIGF
+137 TVIEIDH
-144 QAFFNCSNLTN
+144 QAFFYCSNLKK
-155 VTIPEG
+155 VTIHEG
-161 VRKIGQIAFNGCSQ
+161 VKTIGPTAFIGCTQ

-184 IEVMTMAFSG
+184 VTKMDSAFSG
-194 NTALS
+194 STALS
-199 HVTLTNGISEISSS
+199 QVTLTNGIPKISSNAFSGCTSLTQVKIPASVDEVCPS
-213 AFEGCTGLTE
+213 AFDGCTGLT
-223 VEIPASVNEIRQDA
+223 SVTLEKGIRIINIYA
-237 FNGCTNLSDVKY
+237 FNNCSKLTDVKY
-249 NGHKTDWDKVTVKT
+249 NGYKADWDKVTVNKT
-263 GNDTLTSK
+263 GNDTLTRK

-277 INFDLDGGTVNGS
+277 INFDLNGGTINGS
-290 DTMATQTVY
+290 DTMETQTVY

-310 QNDQTFKIPI
+310 PNDQPFVVPTDPVR
-320 APQKEGYTFLG
+320 EGYTFL
-331 WYQQDATAPTD
+331 
-342 PAEYVAS
+342 
-349 DNVTFTAKWSQ
+349 
-360 IYDVAFDANAN
+360 
-371 GDTVT
+371 
-376 RMPSTQKV
+376 
-384 PETTTASL
+384 
-392 PTITPQRTGYDFDG
+392 G

-444 DENKETNSYDYGS
+444 DENKEMNSYDYGS

-503 YDIIL
+503 YDITL

-528 ATGEVTSN
+528 VTGEVTSN
-536 NPQVNADDIINR
+536 NAKVNADDIINR

-567 LPMEPG
+567 LPTEPG

-585 KTAPANQITGN
+585 KTAPANQVTGN

-628 TTINDNGDIT
+628 TTVNDNGDIT

-729 QLGTEFYLICT
+729 QLGTEFYLICA

-779 KAITWAVENDLLKA
+779 KAIAWAVENDLLKG

>member
-1 MHGILQIGIITFFCH
+1 
-16 SLYVVFLRHSSMKAR
+16 
-31 KSMKKRFVSLLVAL
+31 MKKRFVSLLVAL

-56 VAAPTNEI
+56 VAAAPNKI
-64 IQGNLKYT
+64 PQGNLIYT
-72 VNNYTV
+72 VNA
-78 NDGGESVTVSGI
+78 DGESVTVSG
-90 SESTSEKPTHLTIES
+90 TSGSPTQLTIES
-105 SISSNGKN
+105 SISDKNKN
-113 YTVTEIGNW
+113 YTVTKIAMW
-122 AFEEWNTLTEVTLPH
+122 AFNNARNTLTEVTLPN
-137 TVEIIGF
+137 TVDEIGY
-144 QAFFNCSNLTN
+144 QAFFNCSNLTK
-155 VTIPEG
+155 VIIPEG
-161 VRKIGQIAFNGCSQ
+161 VTKIGQAAFYGCSQ
-175 LTSITIPGT
+175 LTSITIPST
-184 IEVMTMAFSG
+184 ITNMDTAFSG

-199 HVTLTNGISEISSS
+199 HVTLTNGISNISSN
-213 AFEGCTGLTE
+213 AFERCTGLTE
-223 VEIPASVNEIRQDA
+223 VEIPASVDQICPFA
-237 FNGCTNLSDVKY
+237 FNGCTNLKRVLLEKNIKTINVNAFKDCTNLSDVKY
-249 NGHKTDWDKVTVKT
+249 NGYKTDWDKVTVNTT

-290 DTMATQTVY
+290 NTVDKQTVY

-310 QNDQTFKIPI
+310 PNDQPFVVPTDPVR
-320 APQKEGYTFLG
+320 EGYTFL
-331 WYQQDATAPTD
+331 
-342 PAEYVAS
+342 
-349 DNVTFTAKWSQ
+349 
-360 IYDVAFDANAN
+360 
-371 GDTVT
+371 
-376 RMPSTQKV
+376 
-384 PETTTASL
+384 
-392 PTITPQRTGYDFDG
+392 G

-444 DENKETNSYDYGS
+444 DENKKTNSYDYGS

-503 YDIIL
+503 YDITL

-536 NPQVNADDIINR
+536 NAKVNADDIINR

-567 LPMEPG
+567 LPTEPG

-585 KTAPANQITGN
+585 NTAPANQVTGN

-729 QLGTEFYLICT
+729 QLSTEFYLICA

-779 KAITWAVENDLLKA
+779 KAIAWAVENDLLKA

>member
-16 SLYVVFLRHSSMKAR
+16 SLYVVFLRHQSMKAG

-56 VAAPTNEI
+56 VAATPI
-64 IQGNLKYT
+64 RIGNLKYT
-72 VNNYTV
+72 VNA
-78 NDGGESVTVSGI
+78 DGESVTVSG
-90 SESTSEKPTHLTIES
+90 TSGNPTQLNIES
-105 SISSNGKN
+105 SISSNGRN
-113 YTVTEIGNW
+113 YTVTEIATW
-122 AFEEWNTLTEVTLPH
+122 AFNKCNTLTEVTLPN
-137 TVEIIGF
+137 TVDEIGY

-161 VRKIGQIAFNGCSQ
+161 ATKIGQAAFYGCSQ
-175 LTSITIPGT
+175 LTSITIPST
-184 IEVMTMAFSG
+184 ITDMDTAFSG

-199 HVTLTNGISEISSS
+199 QVTLTNGIPKISSH
-213 AFEGCTGLTE
+213 AFERCTELREIKVPISVDEICPFAFNGCTGLT
-223 VEIPASVNEIRQDA
+223 SVTLEKGINIINSNA
-237 FNGCTNLSDVKY
+237 FKDCTELNDVKY
-249 NGHKTDWDKVTVKT
+249 NGYKTDWEKVRVNNA

-277 INFDLDGGTVNGS
+277 INFDLDGGTINGS

-310 QNDQTFKIPI
+310 PNDQPFVVPTDPVR
-320 APQKEGYTFLG
+320 EGYTFLG
-331 WYQQDATAPTD
+331 WY
-342 PAEYVAS
+342 
-349 DNVTFTAKWSQ
+349 
-360 IYDVAFDANAN
+360 
-371 GDTVT
+371 
-376 RMPSTQKV
+376 
-384 PETTTASL
+384 
-392 PTITPQRTGYDFDG
+392 
-406 WYTQAEGGTK
+406 TQAEGGIK

-528 ATGEVTSN
+528 VTGEVTSN
-536 NPQVNADDIINR
+536 NAKVNADDIINK

-567 LPMEPG
+567 LPTEPG

-585 KTAPANQITGN
+585 NTAPANQVTGN

-604 PQEEE
+604 PQKEE

-729 QLGTEFYLICT
+729 QLGTEFYLICA

-779 KAITWAVENDLLKA
+779 KAIAWAVENDLLKA

>member
-1 MHGILQIGIITFFCH
+1 
-16 SLYVVFLRHSSMKAR
+16 
-31 KSMKKRFVSLLVAL
+31 MKKRFISLLVAL

-56 VAAPTNEI
+56 VAATKTKI
-64 IQGNLKYT
+64 TQGNLKYT
-72 VNNYTV
+72 VNA
-78 NDGGESVTVSGI
+78 DGKSVTVSG
-90 SESTSEKPTHLTIES
+90 TSEKPTQLTIAS
-105 SISSNGKN
+105 SISDNGTT
-113 YTVTEIGNW
+113 YTVTEIGDQV
-122 AFEEWNTLTEVTLPH
+122 FFGCTTLTKVTLPN
-137 TVEIIGF
+137 TVDKIGY
-144 QAFFNCSNLTN
+144 QAFCRCSNLTN

-161 VRKIGQIAFNGCSQ
+161 VTKIGQAAFSGCSQ
-175 LTSITIPGT
+175 LTSITIPST
-184 IEVMTMAFSG
+184 ITNMEWAFSG
-194 NTALS
+194 DTALS
-199 HVTLTNGISEISSS
+199 QVTLTNGIPRISSY
-213 AFEGCTGLTE
+213 AFKDCTGLTEIKVPTSVYEICPNAFDGCTGLT
-223 VEIPASVNEIRQDA
+223 SVTLEKNINIINSNA
-237 FNGCTNLSDVKY
+237 FKDCTKLKDVKY
-249 NGHKTDWDKVTVKT
+249 NGHKTDWEKVRINNA
-263 GNDTLTSK
+263 GNDTLTSR

-277 INFDLDGGTVNGS
+277 ISFDLNGGTVNGS
-290 DTMATQTVY
+290 STVDKQTVY
-299 SNEKLGTAKCY
+299 SKDQLATAKCY
-310 QNDQTFKIPI
+310 QSGQPFVV
-320 APQKEGYTFLG
+320 
-331 WYQQDATAPTD
+331 PTD
-342 PAEYVAS
+342 PVRE
-349 DNVTFTAKWSQ
+349 
-360 IYDVAFDANAN
+360 
-371 GDTVT
+371 
-376 RMPSTQKV
+376 
-384 PETTTASL
+384 
-392 PTITPQRTGYDFDG
+392 GYDFDG

-444 DENKETNSYDYGS
+444 DENKETNSYNYGS

-503 YDIIL
+503 YDITL

-536 NPQVNADDIINR
+536 TANINADDIINK

-567 LPMEPG
+567 LPTEPG

-585 KTAPANQITGN
+585 NTAPANQVTGN

-604 PQEEE
+604 PQKEE

-628 TTINDNGDIT
+628 TTINDHGDIT
-638 IEKGATVEVT
+638 IEKDATVEVT

-708 GTTLIIGTAAAGT
+708 GTTLIIGIAAAGT

-729 QLGTEFYLICT
+729 QLGAEFYLICA

-801 EATDPVS
+801 EATDPVN

>member
-16 SLYVVFLRHSSMKAR
+16 SLYVVFLRHQSMKAG

-56 VAAPTNEI
+56 VAATPI
-64 IQGNLKYT
+64 RIGNLKYT
-72 VNNYTV
+72 VNA
-78 NDGGESVTVSGI
+78 DGESVTVSG
-90 SESTSEKPTHLTIES
+90 TSGNPTQLNIES
-105 SISSNGKN
+105 SISSNGRN
-113 YTVTEIGNW
+113 YTVTEIATW
-122 AFEEWNTLTEVTLPH
+122 AFNKCNTLTEVTLPN
-137 TVEIIGF
+137 TVDEIGY

-161 VRKIGQIAFNGCSQ
+161 VTKIGQAAFYGCSQ
-175 LTSITIPGT
+175 LTSITIPST
-184 IEVMTMAFSG
+184 ITDMDTAFSG

-199 HVTLTNGISEISSS
+199 QVTLTNGIPKISSH
-213 AFEGCTGLTE
+213 AFERCTELREIKVPISVDEICPFAFNGCTGLT
-223 VEIPASVNEIRQDA
+223 SVTLEKGINIINSNA
-237 FNGCTNLSDVKY
+237 FKDCTELNDVKY
-249 NGHKTDWDKVTVKT
+249 NGYKTDWEKVRVNNA

-277 INFDLDGGTVNGS
+277 INFDLDGGTINGS

-310 QNDQTFKIPI
+310 PNDQPFVVPTDPVR
-320 APQKEGYTFLG
+320 EGYTFLG
-331 WYQQDATAPTD
+331 WY
-342 PAEYVAS
+342 
-349 DNVTFTAKWSQ
+349 
-360 IYDVAFDANAN
+360 
-371 GDTVT
+371 
-376 RMPSTQKV
+376 
-384 PETTTASL
+384 
-392 PTITPQRTGYDFDG
+392 
-406 WYTQAEGGTK
+406 TQAEGGIK

-503 YDIIL
+503 YDITL

-528 ATGEVTSN
+528 VTGEVTSN
-536 NPQVNADDIINR
+536 STQVNADDIINR

-567 LPMEPG
+567 LPTEPG

-585 KTAPANQITGN
+585 NTAPANQVTGN

-604 PQEEE
+604 PQKEE

-628 TTINDNGDIT
+628 TTVNDNGDIT

-729 QLGTEFYLICT
+729 QLGTEFYLICA

>member
-16 SLYVVFLRHSSMKAR
+16 SLYVVFLRHQSMKAG

-56 VAAPTNEI
+56 VAAAPIKFTDR
-64 IQGNLKYT
+64 NLKYT
-72 VNNYTV
+72 VNA
-78 NDGGESVTVSGI
+78 DGESVTVSG
-90 SESTSEKPTHLTIES
+90 TSGKPKQLTIES
-105 SISSNGKN
+105 SISDGNGKS
-113 YTVTEIGNW
+113 YTVTKIGMG
-122 AFEEWNTLTEVTLPH
+122 AFNSTLEEVTLPP
-137 TVEIIGF
+137 TLDEIEDS
-144 QAFFNCSNLTN
+144 AFFKCSSLTEI
-155 VTIPEG
+155 TIPEG
-161 VRKIGQIAFNGCSQ
+161 VTKIGTNAFYGCSQ
-175 LTSITIPGT
+175 LTSITIPST
-184 IEVMTMAFSG
+184 IKNMDTAFPS
-194 NTALS
+194 NPKLS
-199 HVTLTNGISEISSS
+199 QVTLTNGIYRISSS
-213 AFEGCTGLTE
+213 AFKDCTGLTE
-223 VEIPASVNEIRQDA
+223 IKIPTSVYEICSDA
-237 FNGCTNLSDVKY
+237 FNGCTGLTSVTLEKGINIINRNAFKDCTNLNDVKY
-249 NGHKTDWDKVTVKT
+249 NGHKTDWENVRVNIA

-277 INFDLDGGTVNGS
+277 INFDLNGGTINGS
-290 DTMATQTVY
+290 NTVNKQTVY

-310 QNDQTFKIPI
+310 PNGQPFVVPSDPVR
-320 APQKEGYTFLG
+320 EGYTFL
-331 WYQQDATAPTD
+331 
-342 PAEYVAS
+342 
-349 DNVTFTAKWSQ
+349 
-360 IYDVAFDANAN
+360 
-371 GDTVT
+371 
-376 RMPSTQKV
+376 
-384 PETTTASL
+384 
-392 PTITPQRTGYDFDG
+392 G

-416 YTFTEAVSSNITL
+416 YTFTEAVSSNIIL

-444 DENKETNSYDYGS
+444 DENKETNSYDYDS

-567 LPMEPG
+567 LPTEPG

-585 KTAPANQITGN
+585 NTAPANQVTGN

-604 PQEEE
+604 PQKEE

-628 TTINDNGDIT
+628 TTINGNGDIT

-648 FDKSILSDAQTFD
+648 FDNSILSDAQTFD

-671 NAVDPKAETIT
+671 NAVEPKAETIT

-729 QLGTEFYLICT
+729 QLGTEFYLICA

-779 KAITWAVENDLLKA
+779 KAIAWAVENDLLKA

-801 EATDPVS
+801 EATDPVN

>member
-1 MHGILQIGIITFFCH
+1 
-16 SLYVVFLRHSSMKAR
+16 
-31 KSMKKRFVSLLVAL
+31 MKKRFVSLLVAL
-45 SITLTFLPIGA
+45 SITLTFLPMGA
-56 VAAPTNEI
+56 VAATKI
-64 IQGNLKYT
+64 TQGNLIYR
-72 VNNYTV
+72 VNA
-78 NDGGESVTVSGI
+78 DGESVTVSG
-90 SESTSEKPTHLTIES
+90 TSGSPTQLTIES
-105 SISSNGKN
+105 SISDKGKN
-113 YTVTEIGNW
+113 YTVTKIAMW
-122 AFEEWNTLTEVTLPH
+122 AFNNARNTLTEVTLPN
-137 TVEIIGF
+137 TVDEIGS
-144 QAFFNCSNLTN
+144 QAFFNCSNLTK
-155 VTIPEG
+155 VIIPEG
-161 VRKIGQIAFNGCSQ
+161 VRKIGQAAFYGCSQ
-175 LTSITIPGT
+175 LTSITIPST
-184 IEVMTMAFSG
+184 ITNMDTAFSG

-199 HVTLTNGISEISSS
+199 HVTLTNGISKISSS
-213 AFEGCTGLTE
+213 AFKGCTGLTE
-223 VEIPASVNEIRQDA
+223 IKVPISMNEICSDA
-237 FNGCTNLSDVKY
+237 FNGCTSLKSVLLEKNINIINSNAFKDCTELNDVKY
-249 NGHKTDWDKVTVKT
+249 NGYKTDWEKVRVNNA

-277 INFDLDGGTVNGS
+277 INFDLNGGTINGS
-290 DTMATQTVY
+290 GTMDKQTVY
-299 SNEKLGTAKCY
+299 SNEKLGTAS
-310 QNDQTFKIPI
+310 
-320 APQKEGYTFLG
+320 
-331 WYQQDATAPTD
+331 
-342 PAEYVAS
+342 V
-349 DNVTFTAKWSQ
+349 
-360 IYDVAFDANAN
+360 
-371 GDTVT
+371 
-376 RMPSTQKV
+376 
-384 PETTTASL
+384 

-416 YTFTEAVSSNITL
+416 YTFTEAVSSNIIL

-444 DENKETNSYDYGS
+444 NENKKTNSYDYGS

-503 YDIIL
+503 YDITL

-528 ATGEVTSN
+528 VTGEVTSN
-536 NPQVNADDIINR
+536 NTQVNADDIINR

-573 DYIVKVDVKETE
+573 DYIVKVDVKET
-585 KTAPANQITGN
+585 KNTAPANQITGN

-604 PQEEE
+604 PQKEE

-628 TTINDNGDIT
+628 ATINDNGDIT

-671 NAVDPKAETIT
+671 NAVEPKAETIT

-729 QLGTEFYLICT
+729 QLGTEFYLICA

-779 KAITWAVENDLLKA
+779 KAIAWAVENDLLKA

>member
-16 SLYVVFLRHSSMKAR
+16 SLYVVFLRHSSMKAG

-56 VAAPTNEI
+56 VAAAPI
-64 IQGNLKYT
+64 KIGNLKYT
-72 VNNYTV
+72 VNA
-78 NDGGESVTVSGI
+78 DRESVTVSG
-90 SESTSEKPTHLTIES
+90 TSRNPKQLTIES
-105 SISSNGKN
+105 SISDGNGKS
-113 YTVTEIGNW
+113 YTVTKIGMG
-122 AFEEWNTLTEVTLPH
+122 AFNSTLEEVTLPP
-137 TVEIIGF
+137 TLDEIEDS
-144 QAFFNCSNLTN
+144 AFFKCSSLTEI
-155 VTIPEG
+155 TIPEG
-161 VRKIGQIAFNGCSQ
+161 VTKIGTNAFYGCSQ
-175 LTSITIPGT
+175 LTSITIPST
-184 IEVMTMAFSG
+184 IKNMDTAFPS
-194 NTALS
+194 NPKLS
-199 HVTLTNGISEISSS
+199 QVTLTNGIYRISSS
-213 AFEGCTGLTE
+213 AFKDCTGLTE
-223 VEIPASVNEIRQDA
+223 IKIPTSVYEICSDA
-237 FNGCTNLSDVKY
+237 FNGCTGLTSVTLEKGINIINRNAFKDCTKLNDVKY
-249 NGHKTDWDKVTVKT
+249 NGHKTDWENVRVNIA

-277 INFDLDGGTVNGS
+277 INFDLNGGTINGS
-290 DTMATQTVY
+290 STMATQTVY

-310 QNDQTFKIPI
+310 PNDQPFVVPTDPVR
-320 APQKEGYTFLG
+320 EGYTFL
-331 WYQQDATAPTD
+331 
-342 PAEYVAS
+342 
-349 DNVTFTAKWSQ
+349 
-360 IYDVAFDANAN
+360 
-371 GDTVT
+371 
-376 RMPSTQKV
+376 
-384 PETTTASL
+384 
-392 PTITPQRTGYDFDG
+392 G

-444 DENKETNSYDYGS
+444 DENKKTNSYDYGS

-503 YDIIL
+503 YDITL

-528 ATGEVTSN
+528 VTGEVTSN
-536 NPQVNADDIINR
+536 TANINADDIINK
-548 KFYDDKGNE
+548 KFYDEKGNE
-557 VPGEKLNDRG
+557 VPSEKLNDRG
-567 LPMEPG
+567 LPTEPG

-585 KTAPANQITGN
+585 NTAPANQITGN

-638 IEKGATVEVT
+638 IEKDATVEVT

-729 QLGTEFYLICT
+729 QLGTEFYLICV

-779 KAITWAVENDLLKA
+779 KAIAWAVENDLLKA

>member
-1 MHGILQIGIITFFCH
+1 
-16 SLYVVFLRHSSMKAR
+16 
-31 KSMKKRFVSLLVAL
+31 MKKRFVSLLVAL
-45 SITLTFLPIGA
+45 SITLRFLPIGA
-56 VAAPTNEI
+56 VAATPI
-64 IQGNLKYT
+64 RIGNLKYT
-72 VNNYTV
+72 VNA
-78 NDGGESVTVSGI
+78 DGESVTVSG
-90 SESTSEKPTHLTIES
+90 TSGNPTQLNIES
-105 SISSNGKN
+105 SISSNGRN
-113 YTVTEIGNW
+113 YTVTEIATW
-122 AFEEWNTLTEVTLPH
+122 AFNKCNTLTEVTLPN
-137 TVEIIGF
+137 TVDEIGY

-161 VRKIGQIAFNGCSQ
+161 VTKIGQAAFYGCSQ
-175 LTSITIPGT
+175 LTSITIPST
-184 IEVMTMAFSG
+184 ITDMDTAFSG

-199 HVTLTNGISEISSS
+199 QVTLTNGIPKISSH
-213 AFEGCTGLTE
+213 AFERCTELREIKVPISVDEICPFAFNGCTGLT
-223 VEIPASVNEIRQDA
+223 SVTLEKGINIINSNA
-237 FNGCTNLSDVKY
+237 FKDCTELNDVKY
-249 NGHKTDWDKVTVKT
+249 NGYKTDWEKVRVNNA

-277 INFDLDGGTVNGS
+277 INFDLDGGTINGS

-310 QNDQTFKIPI
+310 PNDQPFVVPTDPVR
-320 APQKEGYTFLG
+320 EGYTFLG
-331 WYQQDATAPTD
+331 WY
-342 PAEYVAS
+342 
-349 DNVTFTAKWSQ
+349 
-360 IYDVAFDANAN
+360 
-371 GDTVT
+371 
-376 RMPSTQKV
+376 
-384 PETTTASL
+384 
-392 PTITPQRTGYDFDG
+392 
-406 WYTQAEGGTK
+406 TQAEGGIK

-528 ATGEVTSN
+528 VTGEVTSN
-536 NPQVNADDIINR
+536 NAKVNADDIINK

-567 LPMEPG
+567 LPTEPG

-585 KTAPANQITGN
+585 NTAPANQVTGN

-604 PQEEE
+604 PQKEE

-729 QLGTEFYLICT
+729 QLGTEFYLICA

-779 KAITWAVENDLLKA
+779 KAIAWAVENDLLKA

>member
-1 MHGILQIGIITFFCH
+1 
-16 SLYVVFLRHSSMKAR
+16 
-31 KSMKKRFVSLLVAL
+31 MKKRFVSLLVAL
-45 SITLTFLPIGA
+45 SITLTFLPMGA

-78 NDGGESVTVSGI
+78 NDDGESVTVSGT
-90 SESTSEKPTHLTIES
+90 SESTSEKPTQLNIES

-122 AFEEWNTLTEVTLPH
+122 AFKEWNTLTEVTLPN

-144 QAFFNCSNLTN
+144 QAFFKCSNLTK
-155 VTIPEG
+155 VIIPEG
-161 VRKIGQIAFNGCSQ
+161 VRKIGQAAFYGCSQ
-175 LTSITIPGT
+175 LTSITIPST
-184 IEVMTMAFSG
+184 ITNMDTAFSG

-199 HVTLTNGISEISSS
+199 HVTLTNGISKISSN
-213 AFEGCTGLTE
+213 AFERCTGLTE
-223 VEIPASVNEIRQDA
+223 VEIPASVDQICPFA
-237 FNGCTNLSDVKY
+237 FNGCTNLKRVLLEKNIKTINVNAFKDCTNLSDVKY
-249 NGHKTDWDKVTVKT
+249 NGYKTDWDRVTVNTT

-277 INFDLDGGTVNGS
+277 INFDLNGGTINGS
-290 DTMATQTVY
+290 DTMDKQTVY
-299 SNEKLGTAKCY
+299 SNEKLGTAS
-310 QNDQTFKIPI
+310 
-320 APQKEGYTFLG
+320 
-331 WYQQDATAPTD
+331 
-342 PAEYVAS
+342 V
-349 DNVTFTAKWSQ
+349 
-360 IYDVAFDANAN
+360 
-371 GDTVT
+371 
-376 RMPSTQKV
+376 
-384 PETTTASL
+384 

-503 YDIIL
+503 YDITL

-528 ATGEVTSN
+528 VTGEVTSN
-536 NPQVNADDIINR
+536 NTQVNADDIINR

-567 LPMEPG
+567 LPTEPG

-604 PQEEE
+604 PQKEE

-628 TTINDNGDIT
+628 ATINDNGDIT

-671 NAVDPKAETIT
+671 NAVEPKAETIT

-729 QLGTEFYLICT
+729 QLGTEFYLICA

-779 KAITWAVENDLLKA
+779 KAIAWAVENDLVKA
-793 AKNNGETY
+793 AKSNGETY

>member
-1 MHGILQIGIITFFCH
+1 
-16 SLYVVFLRHSSMKAR
+16 
-31 KSMKKRFVSLLVAL
+31 MKKRFVSLLVAL
-45 SITLTFLPIGA
+45 SVTLTFLPIGA
-56 VAAPTNEI
+56 VAAAPIKFTD
-64 IQGNLKYT
+64 GNLKYK
-72 VNNYTV
+72 VNA
-78 NDGGESVTVSGI
+78 DGQSVTVSG
-90 SESTSEKPTHLTIES
+90 TSGSPTQLTIES
-105 SISSNGKN
+105 SISDGNGKS
-113 YTVTEIGNW
+113 YTVTKIGMG
-122 AFEEWNTLTEVTLPH
+122 AFNNVRNTLTEVTLPP
-137 TVEIIGF
+137 TLDEIEDS
-144 QAFFNCSNLTN
+144 AFFKCSSLTEI
-155 VTIPEG
+155 TIPEG
-161 VRKIGQIAFNGCSQ
+161 VTKIGTNAFYGCSQ
-175 LTSITIPGT
+175 LTSITIPST
-184 IEVMTMAFSG
+184 IKNMDAAFPS
-194 NTALS
+194 NPKLS
-199 HVTLTNGISEISSS
+199 QVTLTNGIYRISSS
-213 AFEGCTGLTE
+213 AFKDCTGLTE
-223 VEIPASVNEIRQDA
+223 IKVPTSVYEICPGA
-237 FNGCTNLSDVKY
+237 FNGCTNLKRVLLEKNIKTINVNAFKDCTNLSDVKY
-249 NGHKTDWDKVTVKT
+249 NGYKTDWDKVTVNTT

-277 INFDLDGGTVNGS
+277 INFDLNGGTINGS
-290 DTMATQTVY
+290 GTMDKQTVY

-310 QNDQTFKIPI
+310 QNDQPFVVPTDPVR
-320 APQKEGYTFLG
+320 EGYTFLG
-331 WYQQDATAPTD
+331 QYQQDATAPTVL
-342 PAEYVAS
+342 AEYVAS
-349 DNVTFTAKWSQ
+349 DNVTFTA
-360 IYDVAFDANAN
+360 N
-371 GDTVT
+371 
-376 RMPSTQKV
+376 
-384 PETTTASL
+384 
-392 PTITPQRTGYDFDG
+392 
-406 WYTQAEGGTK
+406 
-416 YTFTEAVSSNITL
+416 
-429 YAHWNAHSHTVTLEN
+429 
-444 DENKETNSYDYGS
+444 
-457 SVSVPTPT
+457 
-465 KKTGYNFNHWEVT
+465 
-478 VPDGETAP
+478 
-486 SLNGP
+486 
-491 DENGNYSFSMPD
+491 
-503 YDIIL
+503 
-508 TAKWTQKDVI
+508 WTQKDAI

-528 ATGEVTSN
+528 VTGEVTSN
-536 NPQVNADDIINR
+536 NTQVNADDIINR

-567 LPMEPG
+567 LPTEPG

-585 KTAPANQITGN
+585 NTAPANQITGN

-604 PQEEE
+604 PQKEE

-628 TTINDNGDIT
+628 ATINDNGDIT

-648 FDKSILSDAQTFD
+648 FDKSILSDSQTFD

-671 NAVDPKAETIT
+671 NAVEPKAETIT

-729 QLGTEFYLICT
+729 QLGTEFYLICA

-746 IPTNRGELAELVW
+746 IPTTRGELAALVW

-779 KAITWAVENDLLKA
+779 KAIAWAVENDLLKA

>member
-1 MHGILQIGIITFFCH
+1 
-16 SLYVVFLRHSSMKAR
+16 
-31 KSMKKRFVSLLVAL
+31 MKKRFVSLLVAL
-45 SITLTFLPIGA
+45 SVTLTFLPIGA
-56 VAAPTNEI
+56 VAAAPIKFTD
-64 IQGNLKYT
+64 GNLKYK
-72 VNNYTV
+72 VNA
-78 NDGGESVTVSGI
+78 DGQSVTVSG
-90 SESTSEKPTHLTIES
+90 TSGSPTQLTIES
-105 SISSNGKN
+105 SISDGNGKS
-113 YTVTEIGNW
+113 YTVTKIGMG
-122 AFEEWNTLTEVTLPH
+122 AFNNVRNTLTEVTLPP
-137 TVEIIGF
+137 TLDEIEDS
-144 QAFFNCSNLTN
+144 AFFKCSSLTEI
-155 VTIPEG
+155 TIPEG
-161 VRKIGQIAFNGCSQ
+161 VRKIGQNAFNGCSQ
-175 LTSITIPGT
+175 LTSITIPST
-184 IEVMTMAFSG
+184 IENMNTAFSG

-199 HVTLTNGISEISSS
+199 HVTLTNGISEISYS

-223 VEIPASVNEIRQDA
+223 VEIPSSVNKIRQDA

-249 NGHKTDWDKVTVKT
+249 NGHKTDWDKVTVET

-271 VQYLCD
+271 VRYLCD
-277 INFDLDGGTVNGS
+277 INFDLNGGTINGS
-290 DTMATQTVY
+290 GTIDKQTVY
-299 SNEKLGTAKCY
+299 SNEKLGTAS
-310 QNDQTFKIPI
+310 
-320 APQKEGYTFLG
+320 
-331 WYQQDATAPTD
+331 
-342 PAEYVAS
+342 V
-349 DNVTFTAKWSQ
+349 
-360 IYDVAFDANAN
+360 
-371 GDTVT
+371 
-376 RMPSTQKV
+376 
-384 PETTTASL
+384 

-416 YTFTEAVSSNITL
+416 YTFTEAVSSNIIL

-444 DENKETNSYDYGS
+444 DENKKTNSYDYGS

-503 YDIIL
+503 YDITL

-528 ATGEVTSN
+528 VTGEVTSN
-536 NPQVNADDIINR
+536 NTQVNADDIINR

-567 LPMEPG
+567 LPTEPG

-585 KTAPANQITGN
+585 NTAPANQITGN

-604 PQEEE
+604 PQKEE

-628 TTINDNGDIT
+628 ATINDNGDIT

-671 NAVDPKAETIT
+671 NAVEPKAETIT

-729 QLGTEFYLICT
+729 QLGTEFYLICA

-746 IPTNRGELAELVW
+746 IPTNRGELAALVW

-779 KAITWAVENDLLKA
+779 KAIAWAVENDLLKA
-793 AKNNGETY
+793 AKSNGETY

>member
-16 SLYVVFLRHSSMKAR
+16 SLYVVFLRHQSMKAG

-56 VAAPTNEI
+56 VAATPI
-64 IQGNLKYT
+64 RIGNLKYT
-72 VNNYTV
+72 VNA
-78 NDGGESVTVSGI
+78 DGESVTVSG
-90 SESTSEKPTHLTIES
+90 TSGNPTQLNIES
-105 SISSNGKN
+105 SISSNGRN
-113 YTVTEIGNW
+113 YTVTEIATW
-122 AFEEWNTLTEVTLPH
+122 AFNRCNTLTEVTLPN
-137 TVEIIGF
+137 TVDEIGY

-161 VRKIGQIAFNGCSQ
+161 VTKIGQAAFYGCSQ
-175 LTSITIPGT
+175 LTSITIPST
-184 IEVMTMAFSG
+184 ITDMDTAFSG

-199 HVTLTNGISEISSS
+199 QVTLTNGIPKISSH
-213 AFEGCTGLTE
+213 AFERCTELREIKVPISVDEICPFAFNGCTGLT
-223 VEIPASVNEIRQDA
+223 SVTLEKGINIINSNA
-237 FNGCTNLSDVKY
+237 FKDCTELNDVKY
-249 NGHKTDWDKVTVKT
+249 NGYKTDWEKVRVNNA

-277 INFDLDGGTVNGS
+277 INFDLDGGTINGS

-310 QNDQTFKIPI
+310 PNDQPFVVPTDPVR
-320 APQKEGYTFLG
+320 EGYTFLG
-331 WYQQDATAPTD
+331 WY
-342 PAEYVAS
+342 
-349 DNVTFTAKWSQ
+349 
-360 IYDVAFDANAN
+360 
-371 GDTVT
+371 
-376 RMPSTQKV
+376 
-384 PETTTASL
+384 
-392 PTITPQRTGYDFDG
+392 
-406 WYTQAEGGTK
+406 TQAEGGIK

-528 ATGEVTSN
+528 VTGEVTSN
-536 NPQVNADDIINR
+536 NAKVNADDIINK

-567 LPMEPG
+567 LPTEPG

-585 KTAPANQITGN
+585 NTAPANQVTGN

-604 PQEEE
+604 PQKEE

-729 QLGTEFYLICT
+729 QLGTEFYLICA

-779 KAITWAVENDLLKA
+779 KAIAWAVENDLLKA

>member
-1 MHGILQIGIITFFCH
+1 
-16 SLYVVFLRHSSMKAR
+16 
-31 KSMKKRFVSLLVAL
+31 MKKRFVSLLVAL
-45 SITLTFLPIGA
+45 SITLTFLPMGA
-56 VAAPTNEI
+56 VAAAPIKFTD
-64 IQGNLKYT
+64 GNLKYK
-72 VNNYTV
+72 VNA
-78 NDGGESVTVSGI
+78 DGQSVTVSG
-90 SESTSEKPTHLTIES
+90 TSGSPTQLTIES
-105 SISSNGKN
+105 SISYKDKN
-113 YTVTEIGNW
+113 YTVTKIAMW
-122 AFEEWNTLTEVTLPH
+122 AFNKCNSLTEVTIPN
-137 TVEIIGF
+137 TVIEIDY
-144 QAFFNCSNLTN
+144 QAFYYCPNLKK
-155 VTIPEG
+155 VTIHEG
-161 VRKIGQIAFNGCSQ
+161 VKTIGQTAFIGCTQ
-175 LTSITIPGT
+175 LTSITIPST
-184 IEVMTMAFSG
+184 ITNMDTAFSG

-199 HVTLTNGISEISSS
+199 HVTLTNGISNISSM
-213 AFEGCTGLTE
+213 AFKGCTGLTE
-223 VEIPASVNEIRQDA
+223 IKVPESVGQIGPNA
-237 FNGCTNLSDVKY
+237 FNGCTNLKRVLLEKNIKTININAFKDCTNLSDVKY
-249 NGHKTDWDKVTVKT
+249 NGYKTDWDRVTVNTT

-277 INFDLDGGTVNGS
+277 INFDLNGGTINGS

-299 SNEKLGTAKCY
+299 SNEKLGTA
-310 QNDQTFKIPI
+310 NV
-320 APQKEGYTFLG
+320 
-331 WYQQDATAPTD
+331 PTT
-342 PAEYVAS
+342 P
-349 DNVTFTAKWSQ
+349 
-360 IYDVAFDANAN
+360 
-371 GDTVT
+371 
-376 RMPSTQKV
+376 
-384 PETTTASL
+384 
-392 PTITPQRTGYDFDG
+392 PQRTGYDFDG

-416 YTFTEAVSSNITL
+416 YTFTEAVSSNIIL
-429 YAHWNAHSHTVTLEN
+429 YAHWNAHSHTVILEN
-444 DENKETNSYDYGS
+444 DENKKTNSYDYGS

-503 YDIIL
+503 YDITL

-528 ATGEVTSN
+528 VTGEVTSN
-536 NPQVNADDIINR
+536 NTQVNADDIINR

-567 LPMEPG
+567 LPTEPG

-585 KTAPANQITGN
+585 NTAPANQITGN

-604 PQEEE
+604 PQKEE

-628 TTINDNGDIT
+628 ATINDNGDIT

-671 NAVDPKAETIT
+671 NAVEPKAETIT

-729 QLGTEFYLICT
+729 QLGTEFYLICA

-746 IPTNRGELAELVW
+746 IPTTRGELAELVW

-779 KAITWAVENDLLKA
+779 KAIAWAVENDLLKA

>member
-1 MHGILQIGIITFFCH
+1 
-16 SLYVVFLRHSSMKAR
+16 
-31 KSMKKRFVSLLVAL
+31 MKKRFVSLLVAL

-56 VAAPTNEI
+56 VAATPNKIT
-64 IQGNLKYT
+64 QGNLIYK
-72 VNNYTV
+72 VNA
-78 NDGGESVTVSGI
+78 DGESVTVFG
-90 SESTSEKPTHLTIES
+90 TSRIKPTQLNIES
-105 SISSNGKN
+105 SISDGNGKS
-113 YTVTEIGNW
+113 YTVTKIGEW
-122 AFEEWNTLTEVTLPH
+122 AFNKCNSLTEVTIPN
-137 TVEIIGF
+137 TVDEIDY
-144 QAFFNCSNLTN
+144 QAFYYCPNLKK
-155 VTIPEG
+155 VTIHEG
-161 VRKIGQIAFNGCSQ
+161 VKTIGQTAFIGCTQ

-184 IEVMTMAFSG
+184 IKNMDQAFSG

-199 HVTLTNGISEISSS
+199 HVTLTNGISNISNM
-213 AFEGCTGLTE
+213 AFKGCTGLTE
-223 VEIPASVNEIRQDA
+223 IKVPESVGQIGPGA
-237 FNGCTNLSDVKY
+237 FNGCTNLKSVLLEKNIKTINTNAFNDCTNLSDVKY
-249 NGHKTDWDKVTVKT
+249 NGYKTDWDKVTVNTT
-263 GNDTLTSK
+263 GNDTLTSE

-277 INFDLDGGTVNGS
+277 INFDLNGGTINGS
-290 DTMATQTVY
+290 GTMDKQTVY

-310 QNDQTFKIPI
+310 QNDQTFVVPSD
-320 APQKEGYTFLG
+320 PVREGYTFLG
-331 WYQQDATAPTD
+331 WYQQDATAPTVL
-342 PAEYVAS
+342 AEYVAS
-349 DNVTFTAKWSQ
+349 DNVTFTA
-360 IYDVAFDANAN
+360 N
-371 GDTVT
+371 
-376 RMPSTQKV
+376 
-384 PETTTASL
+384 
-392 PTITPQRTGYDFDG
+392 
-406 WYTQAEGGTK
+406 
-416 YTFTEAVSSNITL
+416 
-429 YAHWNAHSHTVTLEN
+429 
-444 DENKETNSYDYGS
+444 
-457 SVSVPTPT
+457 
-465 KKTGYNFNHWEVT
+465 
-478 VPDGETAP
+478 
-486 SLNGP
+486 
-491 DENGNYSFSMPD
+491 
-503 YDIIL
+503 
-508 TAKWTQKDVI
+508 WTQKDAI

-528 ATGEVTSN
+528 VTGEVTSN

-567 LPMEPG
+567 LPTEPG

-585 KTAPANQITGN
+585 NTAPANQVTGN

-604 PQEEE
+604 PQKEE

-638 IEKGATVEVT
+638 IEKDATVEVT

-708 GTTLIIGTAAAGT
+708 GTILIIGTAAAGT

-729 QLGTEFYLICT
+729 QLGTEFYLICA

-779 KAITWAVENDLLKA
+779 KAIAWAVENDLLKA
-793 AKNNGETY
+793 AKNNGKTY

>member
-16 SLYVVFLRHSSMKAR
+16 SLYVVFLRHQSMKAG

-56 VAAPTNEI
+56 VAAAPIKFTDR
-64 IQGNLKYT
+64 NLKYT
-72 VNNYTV
+72 VNA
-78 NDGGESVTVSGI
+78 DGESVTVSG
-90 SESTSEKPTHLTIES
+90 TSGKPKQLTIES
-105 SISSNGKN
+105 SISDGNGKS
-113 YTVTEIGNW
+113 YTVTKIGMG
-122 AFEEWNTLTEVTLPH
+122 AFNSTLEEVTLPP
-137 TVEIIGF
+137 TLDEIEDS
-144 QAFFNCSNLTN
+144 AFFKCSSLTEI
-155 VTIPEG
+155 TIPEG
-161 VRKIGQIAFNGCSQ
+161 VTKIGTNAFYGCSQ
-175 LTSITIPGT
+175 LTSITIPST
-184 IEVMTMAFSG
+184 IKNMDTAFPS
-194 NTALS
+194 NPKLS
-199 HVTLTNGISEISSS
+199 QVTLTNGIYRISSS
-213 AFEGCTGLTE
+213 AFKDCTGLTE
-223 VEIPASVNEIRQDA
+223 IKIPTSVYEICSDA
-237 FNGCTNLSDVKY
+237 FNGCTGLTSVTLEKGINIINRNAFKDCTNLNDVKY
-249 NGHKTDWDKVTVKT
+249 NGHKTDWENVRVNIA

-277 INFDLDGGTVNGS
+277 INFDLNGGTINGS
-290 DTMATQTVY
+290 NTVNKQTVY

-310 QNDQTFKIPI
+310 PNGQPFVVPSDPVR
-320 APQKEGYTFLG
+320 EGYTFL
-331 WYQQDATAPTD
+331 
-342 PAEYVAS
+342 
-349 DNVTFTAKWSQ
+349 
-360 IYDVAFDANAN
+360 
-371 GDTVT
+371 
-376 RMPSTQKV
+376 
-384 PETTTASL
+384 
-392 PTITPQRTGYDFDG
+392 G

-416 YTFTEAVSSNITL
+416 YTFTEAVSSNIIL

-567 LPMEPG
+567 LPTEPG

-585 KTAPANQITGN
+585 NTAPANQVTGN

-604 PQEEE
+604 PQKEE

-628 TTINDNGDIT
+628 TTINGNGDIT

-671 NAVDPKAETIT
+671 NAVEPKAETIT

-729 QLGTEFYLICT
+729 QLGTEFYLICA

>member
-16 SLYVVFLRHSSMKAR
+16 SLYVVFLRHQSMKAG

-56 VAAPTNEI
+56 VAAAPIKFTDR
-64 IQGNLKYT
+64 NLKYT
-72 VNNYTV
+72 VNA
-78 NDGGESVTVSGI
+78 DGASVTVSG
-90 SESTSEKPTHLTIES
+90 TSGKPKQLTIES
-105 SISSNGKN
+105 SISDGNGKS
-113 YTVTEIGNW
+113 YTVTKIGMG
-122 AFEEWNTLTEVTLPH
+122 AFNSTLEEVTLPP
-137 TVEIIGF
+137 TLDEIEDS
-144 QAFFNCSNLTN
+144 AFFKCSSLTEI
-155 VTIPEG
+155 TIPEG
-161 VRKIGQIAFNGCSQ
+161 VTKIGTNAFYGCSQ
-175 LTSITIPGT
+175 LTSITIPST
-184 IEVMTMAFSG
+184 IKNMDTAFPS
-194 NTALS
+194 NPKLS
-199 HVTLTNGISEISSS
+199 QVTLTNGIYRISSS
-213 AFEGCTGLTE
+213 AFKDCTGLTE
-223 VEIPASVNEIRQDA
+223 IKIPTSVYEICSDA
-237 FNGCTNLSDVKY
+237 FNGCTGLTSVTLEKGINIINRNAFKDCTNLNDVKY
-249 NGHKTDWDKVTVKT
+249 NGHKTDWENVRVNIA

-277 INFDLDGGTVNGS
+277 INFDLNGGTINGS
-290 DTMATQTVY
+290 NTVNKQTVY

-310 QNDQTFKIPI
+310 PNGQPFVVPSDPVR
-320 APQKEGYTFLG
+320 EGYTFL
-331 WYQQDATAPTD
+331 
-342 PAEYVAS
+342 
-349 DNVTFTAKWSQ
+349 
-360 IYDVAFDANAN
+360 
-371 GDTVT
+371 
-376 RMPSTQKV
+376 
-384 PETTTASL
+384 
-392 PTITPQRTGYDFDG
+392 G

-416 YTFTEAVSSNITL
+416 YTFTEAVSSNIIL

-567 LPMEPG
+567 LPTEPG

-585 KTAPANQITGN
+585 NTAPANQVTGN

-604 PQEEE
+604 PQKEE

-628 TTINDNGDIT
+628 TTINGNGDIT

-671 NAVDPKAETIT
+671 NAVEPKAETIT

-729 QLGTEFYLICT
+729 QLGTEFYLICA

-779 KAITWAVENDLLKA
+779 KAIAWAVENDLLKA

-801 EATDPVS
+801 EATDPVN

>member
-16 SLYVVFLRHSSMKAR
+16 SLYVVFLRHQSMKAG

-56 VAAPTNEI
+56 VAATKI
-64 IQGNLKYT
+64 TKGNLKYT
-72 VNNYTV
+72 VNA
-78 NDGGESVTVSGI
+78 DGESVTVSG
-90 SESTSEKPTHLTIES
+90 TSGKPKQLTIES
-105 SISSNGKN
+105 SISDGNGN
-113 YTVTEIGNW
+113 SYTVTKIGMG
-122 AFEEWNTLTEVTLPH
+122 AFNSTLEEVTLPP
-137 TVEIIGF
+137 TLDEIEDS
-144 QAFFNCSNLTN
+144 AFFKCSSLTEI
-155 VTIPEG
+155 TIPEG
-161 VRKIGQIAFNGCSQ
+161 VTKIGTNAFYGCSQ
-175 LTSITIPGT
+175 LTSITIPST
-184 IEVMTMAFSG
+184 IKNMDTAFPS
-194 NTALS
+194 NPKLS
-199 HVTLTNGISEISSS
+199 QVTLTNGIYRISSS
-213 AFEGCTGLTE
+213 AFKDCTGLTE
-223 VEIPASVNEIRQDA
+223 IKIPTSVYEICSDA
-237 FNGCTNLSDVKY
+237 FNGCTGLTSVTLEKGINIINRNAFKDCTKLNDVKY
-249 NGHKTDWDKVTVKT
+249 NGHKTDWENVRVNIA
-263 GNDTLTSK
+263 GNDTLTSR

-277 INFDLDGGTVNGS
+277 INFDLNGGTINGS

-310 QNDQTFKIPI
+310 PNDQPFVVPTDPVR
-320 APQKEGYTFLG
+320 EGYTFL
-331 WYQQDATAPTD
+331 
-342 PAEYVAS
+342 
-349 DNVTFTAKWSQ
+349 
-360 IYDVAFDANAN
+360 
-371 GDTVT
+371 
-376 RMPSTQKV
+376 
-384 PETTTASL
+384 
-392 PTITPQRTGYDFDG
+392 G

-444 DENKETNSYDYGS
+444 DENKKTNSYDYGS

-503 YDIIL
+503 YDITL

-528 ATGEVTSN
+528 VTGEVTSN
-536 NPQVNADDIINR
+536 NTKVNADDIINR

-567 LPMEPG
+567 LPTEPG

-585 KTAPANQITGN
+585 KTAPANQVTGN

-729 QLGTEFYLICT
+729 QLGTEFYLICA

-779 KAITWAVENDLLKA
+779 KAIAWAVENDLLKA

-801 EATDPVS
+801 EATDSVS

>member
-1 MHGILQIGIITFFCH
+1 
-16 SLYVVFLRHSSMKAR
+16 
-31 KSMKKRFVSLLVAL
+31 MKKRFVSLLVAL

-56 VAAPTNEI
+56 VAAAPIKFTD
-64 IQGNLKYT
+64 GNLKYT
-72 VNNYTV
+72 VNA
-78 NDGGESVTVSGI
+78 DGQSVTVSG
-90 SESTSEKPTHLTIES
+90 TSGSPTQLTIES
-105 SISSNGKN
+105 SISYKDKN
-113 YTVTEIGNW
+113 YTVTKIAMW
-122 AFEEWNTLTEVTLPH
+122 AFNACNTLTEVTLPN
-137 TVEIIGF
+137 TVDEIGY
-144 QAFFNCSNLTN
+144 QAFFKCSNLTK
-155 VTIPEG
+155 VIIPEG
-161 VRKIGQIAFNGCSQ
+161 VTKIGQAAFYGCSQ
-175 LTSITIPGT
+175 LTSITIPST
-184 IEVMTMAFSG
+184 ITNMDTAFSG

-199 HVTLTNGISEISSS
+199 HVTLTNGISKISSN
-213 AFEGCTGLTE
+213 AFERCTGLTE
-223 VEIPASVNEIRQDA
+223 VEIPASVDQICPFA
-237 FNGCTNLSDVKY
+237 FNGCTNLKRVLLEKNIKTINVNAFKDCTNLSDVKY
-249 NGHKTDWDKVTVKT
+249 NGYKTDWDKVTVNTT

-290 DTMATQTVY
+290 NTVDKQTVY

-310 QNDQTFKIPI
+310 PNDQPFVVPTDPVR
-320 APQKEGYTFLG
+320 EGYTFL
-331 WYQQDATAPTD
+331 
-342 PAEYVAS
+342 
-349 DNVTFTAKWSQ
+349 
-360 IYDVAFDANAN
+360 
-371 GDTVT
+371 
-376 RMPSTQKV
+376 
-384 PETTTASL
+384 
-392 PTITPQRTGYDFDG
+392 G

-444 DENKETNSYDYGS
+444 DENKKTNSYDYGS

-503 YDIIL
+503 YDITL

-528 ATGEVTSN
+528 VTGEVTSN
-536 NPQVNADDIINR
+536 NTQVNADDIINR

-567 LPMEPG
+567 LPTEPG

-585 KTAPANQITGN
+585 KTAPANQVTGN

-604 PQEEE
+604 PQKEE

-628 TTINDNGDIT
+628 ATINDNGDIT

-671 NAVDPKAETIT
+671 SAVEPKAETIT

-708 GTTLIIGTAAAGT
+708 GTTLIIGTAAVGT

-729 QLGTEFYLICT
+729 QLGTEFYLICA

-768 AVLNANATETD
+768 AVLNADATETD
-779 KAITWAVENDLLKA
+779 KAIAWAVENDLLKA

-801 EATDPVS
+801 EATDPVN

>member
-1 MHGILQIGIITFFCH
+1 
-16 SLYVVFLRHSSMKAR
+16 
-31 KSMKKRFVSLLVAL
+31 MKKRFVSLLVAL

-56 VAAPTNEI
+56 VAAAPIKFTN
-64 IQGNLKYT
+64 GNLKYT
-72 VNNYTV
+72 VNA
-78 NDGGESVTVSGI
+78 DGESVTVSG
-90 SESTSEKPTHLTIES
+90 TLRNPTQLNIES
-105 SISSNGKN
+105 SILYNGTN
-113 YTVTEIGNW
+113 YTVTKIATW
-122 AFEEWNTLTEVTLPH
+122 AFYDARNTLTEVTLPN
-137 TVEIIGF
+137 TVDEIEY
-144 QAFFNCSNLTN
+144 QAFFNCSNLTK
-155 VTIPEG
+155 VIIPEG
-161 VRKIGQIAFNGCSQ
+161 VRKIGQAAFYGCSQ
-175 LTSITIPGT
+175 LTSITIPST
-184 IEVMTMAFSG
+184 ITNMDTAFSG

-199 HVTLTNGISEISSS
+199 HVTLTNGISKISSN
-213 AFEGCTGLTE
+213 AFERCTGLTE
-223 VEIPASVNEIRQDA
+223 IKVPISVNEICSDA
-237 FNGCTNLSDVKY
+237 FNGCTSLTSVTLEKNINIINSNAFKDCTELNDVKY
-249 NGHKTDWDKVTVKT
+249 NGYKTDWEKVRVNNA

-271 VQYLCD
+271 VRYLCD
-277 INFDLDGGTVNGS
+277 INFDLNGGTINGS
-290 DTMATQTVY
+290 DTMDKQTVY
-299 SNEKLGTAKCY
+299 SNEKLGTASV
-310 QNDQTFKIPI
+310 
-320 APQKEGYTFLG
+320 
-331 WYQQDATAPTD
+331 PTT
-342 PAEYVAS
+342 P
-349 DNVTFTAKWSQ
+349 
-360 IYDVAFDANAN
+360 
-371 GDTVT
+371 
-376 RMPSTQKV
+376 
-384 PETTTASL
+384 
-392 PTITPQRTGYDFDG
+392 PQRTGYDFDG

-416 YTFTEAVSSNITL
+416 YTFTEAVSSNIIL
-429 YAHWNAHSHTVTLEN
+429 YAHWNAHSHTVTLKN

-503 YDIIL
+503 YDITL

-528 ATGEVTSN
+528 VTGEVTSN
-536 NPQVNADDIINR
+536 NTQVNADDIINR

-567 LPMEPG
+567 LPTEPG

-585 KTAPANQITGN
+585 NTAPANQVTGN

-604 PQEEE
+604 PQKEE

-628 TTINDNGDIT
+628 ATINDNGDIT

-671 NAVDPKAETIT
+671 NAVEPKAETIT

-729 QLGTEFYLICT
+729 QLGTEFYLICA

-746 IPTNRGELAELVW
+746 IPTNRGELAALVW

-779 KAITWAVENDLLKA
+779 KAIAWAVENDLLKA
-793 AKNNGETY
+793 AKSNGETY

>member
-16 SLYVVFLRHSSMKAR
+16 SLYVVFLRHQSMKAG

-56 VAAPTNEI
+56 VAAAPIKFTDR
-64 IQGNLKYT
+64 NLKYT
-72 VNNYTV
+72 VNA
-78 NDGGESVTVSGI
+78 DGESVTVSG
-90 SESTSEKPTHLTIES
+90 TSGKPKQLTIES
-105 SISSNGKN
+105 SISDGNGKS
-113 YTVTEIGNW
+113 YTVTKIGMG
-122 AFEEWNTLTEVTLPH
+122 AFNSTLEEVTLPP
-137 TVEIIGF
+137 TLDEIEDS
-144 QAFFNCSNLTN
+144 AFFKCSSLTEI
-155 VTIPEG
+155 TIPEG
-161 VRKIGQIAFNGCSQ
+161 VTKIGTNAFYGCSQ
-175 LTSITIPGT
+175 LTSITIPST
-184 IEVMTMAFSG
+184 IKNMDTAFPS
-194 NTALS
+194 NPKLS
-199 HVTLTNGISEISSS
+199 QVTLTNGIYRISSS
-213 AFEGCTGLTE
+213 AFKDCTGLTE
-223 VEIPASVNEIRQDA
+223 IKIPTSVYEICSDA
-237 FNGCTNLSDVKY
+237 FNGCTGLTSVTLEKGINIINRNAFKDCTNLNDVKY
-249 NGHKTDWDKVTVKT
+249 NGHKTDWENVRVNIA

-277 INFDLDGGTVNGS
+277 INFDLNGGTINGS
-290 DTMATQTVY
+290 NTVNKQTVY

-310 QNDQTFKIPI
+310 PNGQPFVVPSDPVR
-320 APQKEGYTFLG
+320 EGYTFL
-331 WYQQDATAPTD
+331 
-342 PAEYVAS
+342 
-349 DNVTFTAKWSQ
+349 
-360 IYDVAFDANAN
+360 
-371 GDTVT
+371 
-376 RMPSTQKV
+376 
-384 PETTTASL
+384 
-392 PTITPQRTGYDFDG
+392 G

-416 YTFTEAVSSNITL
+416 YTFTEAVSSNIIL

-567 LPMEPG
+567 LPTEPG

-585 KTAPANQITGN
+585 NTAPANQVTGN

-604 PQEEE
+604 PQKEE

-628 TTINDNGDIT
+628 TTINGNGDIT

-671 NAVDPKAETIT
+671 NAVEPKAETIT

-721 AVLAYQTY
+721 AVLAYQIY
-729 QLGTEFYLICT
+729 QLGTEFYLICA

-779 KAITWAVENDLLKA
+779 KAIAWAVENDLLKA

-801 EATDPVS
+801 EATDPVN

>member
-1 MHGILQIGIITFFCH
+1 
-16 SLYVVFLRHSSMKAR
+16 
-31 KSMKKRFVSLLVAL
+31 MKKRFVSLLVAL

-56 VAAPTNEI
+56 VAAAPIKFTN
-64 IQGNLKYT
+64 GNLKYT
-72 VNNYTV
+72 VNA
-78 NDGGESVTVSGI
+78 DGESVTVSG
-90 SESTSEKPTHLTIES
+90 TLRNPTQLNIES
-105 SISSNGKN
+105 SILYNGTN
-113 YTVTEIGNW
+113 YTVTKIATW
-122 AFEEWNTLTEVTLPH
+122 AFYDARNTLTEVTLPN
-137 TVEIIGF
+137 TVDEIEY
-144 QAFFNCSNLTN
+144 QAFFNCSNLTK
-155 VTIPEG
+155 VIIPEG
-161 VRKIGQIAFNGCSQ
+161 VRKIGQAAFYGCSQ
-175 LTSITIPGT
+175 LTSITIPST
-184 IEVMTMAFSG
+184 ITNMDTAFSG

-199 HVTLTNGISEISSS
+199 HVTLTNGISKISSS
-213 AFEGCTGLTE
+213 AFKGCTGLTE
-223 VEIPASVNEIRQDA
+223 IKVPISVNEICSDA
-237 FNGCTNLSDVKY
+237 FNGCTSLTSVTLEKNINIINSNAFKDCTELNDVKY
-249 NGHKTDWDKVTVKT
+249 NGYKTDWEKVRVNNA

-271 VQYLCD
+271 VRYLCD
-277 INFDLDGGTVNGS
+277 INFDLNGGTINGS

-299 SNEKLGTAKCY
+299 SNEKLGTASV
-310 QNDQTFKIPI
+310 
-320 APQKEGYTFLG
+320 
-331 WYQQDATAPTD
+331 PTT
-342 PAEYVAS
+342 P
-349 DNVTFTAKWSQ
+349 
-360 IYDVAFDANAN
+360 
-371 GDTVT
+371 
-376 RMPSTQKV
+376 
-384 PETTTASL
+384 
-392 PTITPQRTGYDFDG
+392 PQRTGYDFDG

-416 YTFTEAVSSNITL
+416 YTFTEAVSSNIIL
-429 YAHWNAHSHTVTLEN
+429 YAHWNAHSHTVTLKN

-503 YDIIL
+503 YDITL

-518 DPDVDLKFDA
+518 DPDVDLKFDTV
-528 ATGEVTSN
+528 TGEVTSN
-536 NPQVNADDIINR
+536 NTQVNADDIINR

-567 LPMEPG
+567 LPTEPG

-585 KTAPANQITGN
+585 NTAPANQITGN

-604 PQEEE
+604 PQKEE

-628 TTINDNGDIT
+628 ATINDNGDIT

-671 NAVDPKAETIT
+671 SAVEPKAETIT

-729 QLGTEFYLICT
+729 QLGTEFYLICA

-746 IPTNRGELAELVW
+746 IPTNRGELAALVW

-779 KAITWAVENDLLKA
+779 KAIAWAVENDLLKA
-793 AKNNGETY
+793 AKSNGETY

>member
-16 SLYVVFLRHSSMKAR
+16 SLYVVFLRHQSMKAG

-56 VAAPTNEI
+56 VAATPI
-64 IQGNLKYT
+64 KIGNLKYT
-72 VNNYTV
+72 VNA
-78 NDGGESVTVSGI
+78 DGESVTVSG
-90 SESTSEKPTHLTIES
+90 TSGNPTQLNIES
-105 SISSNGKN
+105 SISSNGRN
-113 YTVTEIGNW
+113 YTVTEIATW
-122 AFEEWNTLTEVTLPH
+122 AFNKCNTLTEVTLPN
-137 TVEIIGF
+137 TVDEIGY

-161 VRKIGQIAFNGCSQ
+161 VTKIGQAAFYGCSQ
-175 LTSITIPGT
+175 LTSITIPST
-184 IEVMTMAFSG
+184 ITDMDTAFSG

-199 HVTLTNGISEISSS
+199 QVTLTNGIPKISSH
-213 AFEGCTGLTE
+213 AFERCTELR
-223 VEIPASVNEIRQDA
+223 EIKVPISVDEICPFA
-237 FNGCTNLSDVKY
+237 FNGCTNLKSVLLEKNINIINSNAFKDCTELNDVKY
-249 NGHKTDWDKVTVKT
+249 NGYKADWDKVTVNKT
-263 GNDTLTSK
+263 GNDTLTRK

-277 INFDLDGGTVNGS
+277 INFDLNGGTINGS
-290 DTMATQTVY
+290 DTMETQTVY

-310 QNDQTFKIPI
+310 PNGQPFVVPTDPVR
-320 APQKEGYTFLG
+320 EGYTFL
-331 WYQQDATAPTD
+331 
-342 PAEYVAS
+342 
-349 DNVTFTAKWSQ
+349 
-360 IYDVAFDANAN
+360 
-371 GDTVT
+371 
-376 RMPSTQKV
+376 
-384 PETTTASL
+384 
-392 PTITPQRTGYDFDG
+392 G

-416 YTFTEAVSSNITL
+416 YTFTEAVSSNIIL

-503 YDIIL
+503 YDITL

-536 NPQVNADDIINR
+536 NTQVNADDIINR

-567 LPMEPG
+567 LPTEPG

-585 KTAPANQITGN
+585 NTAPANQITGN

-729 QLGTEFYLICT
+729 QLGTEFYLICA

-779 KAITWAVENDLLKA
+779 KAIAWAVENDLLKA

>member
-16 SLYVVFLRHSSMKAR
+16 SLYVVFLRHQSMKAG

-56 VAAPTNEI
+56 VAATPI
-64 IQGNLKYT
+64 RIGNLKYT
-72 VNNYTV
+72 VNA
-78 NDGGESVTVSGI
+78 DGESVTVSG
-90 SESTSEKPTHLTIES
+90 TSGNPTQLNIES
-105 SISSNGKN
+105 SISSNGRN
-113 YTVTEIGNW
+113 YTVTEIATW
-122 AFEEWNTLTEVTLPH
+122 AFNKCNTLTEVTLPN
-137 TVEIIGF
+137 TVDEIGY

-161 VRKIGQIAFNGCSQ
+161 VTKIGQAAFYGCSQ
-175 LTSITIPGT
+175 LTSITIPST
-184 IEVMTMAFSG
+184 ITDMDTAFSG

-199 HVTLTNGISEISSS
+199 QVTLTNGIPKISSH
-213 AFEGCTGLTE
+213 AFERCTELREIKVPVSVDEICPFAFNGCTGLT
-223 VEIPASVNEIRQDA
+223 SVTLEKGINIINSNA
-237 FNGCTNLSDVKY
+237 FKDCTELNDVKY
-249 NGHKTDWDKVTVKT
+249 NGYKTDWEKVRVNNA

-277 INFDLDGGTVNGS
+277 INFDLDGGTINGS

-310 QNDQTFKIPI
+310 PNDQPFVVPTDPVR
-320 APQKEGYTFLG
+320 EGYTFLG
-331 WYQQDATAPTD
+331 WY
-342 PAEYVAS
+342 
-349 DNVTFTAKWSQ
+349 
-360 IYDVAFDANAN
+360 
-371 GDTVT
+371 
-376 RMPSTQKV
+376 
-384 PETTTASL
+384 
-392 PTITPQRTGYDFDG
+392 
-406 WYTQAEGGTK
+406 TQAEGGIK

-528 ATGEVTSN
+528 VTGEVTSN
-536 NPQVNADDIINR
+536 NAKVNADDIINK

-567 LPMEPG
+567 LPTEPG

-585 KTAPANQITGN
+585 NTAPANQVTGN

-604 PQEEE
+604 PQKEE

-729 QLGTEFYLICT
+729 QLGTEFYLICA

-779 KAITWAVENDLLKA
+779 KAIAWAVENDLLKA

>member
-16 SLYVVFLRHSSMKAR
+16 SLYVVFLRHQSMKAG

-56 VAAPTNEI
+56 VAAAPIKFTDR
-64 IQGNLKYT
+64 NLKYT
-72 VNNYTV
+72 VNA
-78 NDGGESVTVSGI
+78 DGESVTVSG
-90 SESTSEKPTHLTIES
+90 TSGKPKQLTIES
-105 SISSNGKN
+105 SISDGNGKS
-113 YTVTEIGNW
+113 YTVTKIGMG
-122 AFEEWNTLTEVTLPH
+122 AFNSTLEEVTLPP
-137 TVEIIGF
+137 TLDEIEDS
-144 QAFFNCSNLTN
+144 AFFKCSSLTEI
-155 VTIPEG
+155 TIPEG
-161 VRKIGQIAFNGCSQ
+161 VTKIGTNAFYGCSQ
-175 LTSITIPGT
+175 LTSITIPST
-184 IEVMTMAFSG
+184 IKNMDTAFPS
-194 NTALS
+194 NPKLS
-199 HVTLTNGISEISSS
+199 QVTLTNGIYRISSS
-213 AFEGCTGLTE
+213 AFKDCTGLTE
-223 VEIPASVNEIRQDA
+223 IKIPTSVYEICSDA
-237 FNGCTNLSDVKY
+237 FNGCTGLTSVTLEKGINIINRNAFKDCTNLNDVKY
-249 NGHKTDWDKVTVKT
+249 NGHKTDWENVRVNIA

-277 INFDLDGGTVNGS
+277 INFDLNGGTINGS
-290 DTMATQTVY
+290 NTVNKQTVY

-310 QNDQTFKIPI
+310 PNGQPFVVPSDPVR
-320 APQKEGYTFLG
+320 EGYTFL
-331 WYQQDATAPTD
+331 
-342 PAEYVAS
+342 
-349 DNVTFTAKWSQ
+349 
-360 IYDVAFDANAN
+360 
-371 GDTVT
+371 
-376 RMPSTQKV
+376 
-384 PETTTASL
+384 
-392 PTITPQRTGYDFDG
+392 G

-416 YTFTEAVSSNITL
+416 YTFTEAVSSNIIL

-567 LPMEPG
+567 LPTEPG

-585 KTAPANQITGN
+585 NTAPANQVTGN

-604 PQEEE
+604 PQKEE

-628 TTINDNGDIT
+628 TTINGNGDIT

-661 QWTIKPASVL
+661 QWTIKPTSVL
-671 NAVDPKAETIT
+671 NAVEPKAETIT

-729 QLGTEFYLICT
+729 QLGTEFYLICA

-779 KAITWAVENDLLKA
+779 KAIAWAVENDLLKA

-801 EATDPVS
+801 EATDPVN